1 MTFDKFSDTIFPVTK
16 KRSIKRSV
24 FENNGTNLINNYYRG
39 QKMTTNRTI
48 GLFLLATTFLSTPAG
63 AQDITEWT
71 GRIDNGYDESIDNI
85 KVEVDGEYS
94 LIYNRG
100 QIGNIESTFTNNNGV
115 ILNDGEI
122 GTVRSVF
129 KNNDE
134 SVINYGLIEQVAG
147 SVFENNRSGQNGGAI
162 ASTGGGYI
170 GKIVDSTFTGNT
182 VYELGPIKIDEK
194 ERYDVSR
201 GGALYLENPFIPQA
215 GSLKADD
222 LSVTHIVNSTFK
234 GNHAAAGGAIF
245 SSQWL
250 DIENSAFDGNYNQTQ
265 DEYDAGGAIAFWTEE
280 TQVAPTEV
288 LPEPEEPFYA
298 GEHNIS
304 NSRFEN
310 NRSSGFGG
318 AIAGMVNE
326 YTNQSYGINVK
337 GSTFINNSAKDGG
350 AIYMMS
356 GMSENNAN
364 ILANAISRSEI
375 LVLKATI
382 RYGDQE
388 KSVYLALD
396 GDKGGDPMTAAEFD
410 QYVKGGGKFAVV
422 DEIRAANDEEGY
434 QELVA
439 QFEELMTQ
447 ASGYILDGLN
457 NYRDSQISVPGMTS
471 KLTVVNSS
479 FINNKASGKGGAVYG
494 SDVRIV
500 ADSGESRFSGNTAGG
515 KSNAVY
521 VDGIIRLEKT
531 VNGYEQPAPSYDVS
545 VSAENPIKGQL
556 TLESVNRG
564 KIIFDDGIDGE
575 NYNIDVFGDG
585 TGYVKFNNAVENVN
599 RFAMNGG
606 AVVHLGL
613 NGRIYAQDF
622 VSGSSSAYART
633 GAQKPLLTV
642 DVMVDREN
650 NTVHSGAIH
659 VNGDVAG
666 ETNVLVNALNPDV
679 LDNKKDAVVPFLFAP
694 NDNEETSAVF
704 NVSRVIGSPYMWHA
718 GKNVAGTPESGN
730 VWYLSLTDTLN
741 PEFGK
746 TDPEVAPEVTAY
758 ISLPSAGLEQV
769 RGLRDTLEQKTAFC
783 KEGACAR
790 DAKADRQLWVD
801 SGYLSSTVD
810 KPAEFD
816 ADIWGVTAGGDL
828 QYDANNR
835 LGVFAAYRQGDYD
848 VSGKGSKY
856 RSTVGSELDIDSWLG
871 GLYYRFEQNDWY
883 AFATVYGGLQKADLK
898 TDDGI
903 VNTDSDGTLW
913 SIGAEGGRKY
923 GLSEALTLEP
933 SFGVFYTQSEFD
945 DIRDSAGKTASFDSL
960 KQLEIETAVK
970 LEYRLCQNDLTSVVY
985 IKPGLIQT
993 ITDGDEVLISGL
1005 GKTEAYHDQL
1015 LGRIELGARFGVTE
1029 SLSGYGWANYT
1040 FGSSYGAAAVGIGL
1054 NYAF

>member
-1 MTFDKFSDTIFPVTK
+1 MKEREKVRMLKPKTIF
-16 KRSIKRSV
+16 S
-24 FENNGTNLINNYYRG
+24 FA
-39 QKMTTNRTI
+39 
-48 GLFLLATTFLSTPAG
+48 LLAGTFLTFPSVAK
-63 AQDITEWT
+63 DITEWT
-71 GRIDNGYDESIDNI
+71 EEIENGRGETIDNI
-85 KVEVDGEYS
+85 KVDVDGEYS

-100 QIGNIESTFTNNNGV
+100 QIGNIESTFTNNYEV
-115 ILNDGEI
+115 IRNYGEI

-129 KNNDE
+129 KNNE
-134 SVINYGLIEQVAG
+134 NSLENYGLIEQVAG
-147 SVFENNRSGQNGGAI
+147 SVFENNINSYGGGAI

-182 VYELGPIKIDEK
+182 VYEQQPARIAMPEK
-194 ERYDVSR
+194 RDVGR

-250 DIENSAFDGNYNQTQ
+250 DIEGSVFDGNYNQTR
-265 DEYDAGGAIAFWTEE
+265 DEYGAGGAIAFRTEE
-280 TQVAPTEV
+280 QQGQPNNMDERPT
-288 LPEPEEPFYA
+288 PEEPFYA

-326 YTNQSYGINVK
+326 YTNQTYGINVK

-350 AIYMMS
+350 AVYMMS
-356 GMSENNAN
+356 GMSENDRRNVEDAVWN
-364 ILANAISRSEI
+364 MPEVNK
-375 LVLKATI
+375 VTI
-382 RYGDQE
+382 KYGDQE
-388 KSVYLALD
+388 KTLFYL
-396 GDKGGDPMTAAEFD
+396 KNNQEERYNIYNMTAAEFD
-410 QYVKGGGKFAVV
+410 QYVREGGKFYVHNIVATAV
-422 DEIRAANDEEGY
+422 DAQTYQDALDYYQGEIQPGY
-434 QELVA
+434 GISD
-439 QFEELMTQ
+439 FEQYKDALYQ
-447 ASGYILDGLN
+447 ADIKH
-457 NYRDSQISVPGMTS
+457 M
-471 KLTVVNSS
+471 LTPSLKVVNSS
-479 FINNKASGKGGAVYG
+479 FINNKASGKGGAIYG

-500 ADSGESRFSGNTAGG
+500 ADNGESRFSGNTAGG

-521 VDGIIRLEKT
+521 VAGLNHIILAQYYDEFDGNTIFEGI
-531 VNGYEQPAPSYDVS
+531 VIPANAPD
-545 VSAENPIKGQL
+545 GQL

-564 KIIFDDGIDGE
+564 RIVFDDGIDGE

-622 VSGSSSAYART
+622 VSGSSSVYART

>member
-1 MTFDKFSDTIFPVTK
+1 
-16 KRSIKRSV
+16 
-24 FENNGTNLINNYYRG
+24 
-39 QKMTTNRTI
+39 MTTNKTI

-71 GRIDNGYDESIDNI
+71 EEIENGRGETIDNI
-85 KVEVDGEYS
+85 KVDVDGEYS

-100 QIGNIESTFTNNNGV
+100 QIGNIESTFTNNYEV
-115 ILNDGEI
+115 IRNYGEI

-129 KNNDE
+129 KNNE
-134 SVINYGLIEQVAG
+134 NSLENYGLIEQVAG
-147 SVFENNRSGQNGGAI
+147 SVFENNINNYGGGAI

-182 VYELGPIKIDEK
+182 VYEQQPARIAMPEK
-194 ERYDVSR
+194 RDVGR

-234 GNHAAAGGAIF
+234 DNHAAAGGAIF

-250 DIENSAFDGNYNQTQ
+250 DIENSVFDGNYNQTR
-265 DEYDAGGAIAFWTEE
+265 DEYGAGGAIAFRTEE
-280 TQVAPTEV
+280 QQGQPNNMDERPT
-288 LPEPEEPFYA
+288 PEEPFYA

-326 YTNQSYGINVK
+326 YTNQTYGINVK

-356 GMSENNAN
+356 GMSENDRWNVEDAVWN
-364 ILANAISRSEI
+364 MPEVNK
-375 LVLKATI
+375 VTI
-382 RYGDQE
+382 KYGDQE
-388 KSVYLALD
+388 KTFFYL
-396 GDKGGDPMTAAEFD
+396 KNNQEERYNIYNMTAAEFD
-410 QYVKGGGKFAVV
+410 QYVREGGKFYVHNIVATAV
-422 DEIRAANDEEGY
+422 DAQTYQDALDYYQGEIQPGY
-434 QELVA
+434 GISD
-439 QFEELMTQ
+439 FEQYKDALYQ
-447 ASGYILDGLN
+447 ADIEHMLAPSL
-457 NYRDSQISVPGMTS
+457 
-471 KLTVVNSS
+471 KVVNSS
-479 FINNKASGKGGAVYG
+479 FINNKASGKGGAIYG

-500 ADSGESRFSGNTAGG
+500 ADNGESRFSGNTAGG

-521 VDGIIRLEKT
+521 VAGLNNIILDQYYDEFDGNTIFEGI
-531 VNGYEQPAPSYDVS
+531 VIPANAPD
-545 VSAENPIKGQL
+545 GQL

-564 KIIFDDGIDGE
+564 RIVFDDGIDGE

-622 VSGSSSAYART
+622 VSGSSSVYART

-903 VNTDSDGTLW
+903 VNTDSNGTLW

>member
-1 MTFDKFSDTIFPVTK
+1 
-16 KRSIKRSV
+16 
-24 FENNGTNLINNYYRG
+24 
-39 QKMTTNRTI
+39 MTTNKTI

-71 GRIDNGYDESIDNI
+71 EEIENGRGETIDNI
-85 KVEVDGEYS
+85 KVDVDGEYS

-100 QIGNIESTFTNNNGV
+100 QIGNIESTFTNNYEV
-115 ILNDGEI
+115 IRNYGEI

-129 KNNDE
+129 KNNE
-134 SVINYGLIEQVAG
+134 NSLENYGLIEQVAG
-147 SVFENNRSGQNGGAI
+147 SVFENNINSYGGGAI

-182 VYELGPIKIDEK
+182 VYEQQPARIAMPEK
-194 ERYDVSR
+194 RDVGR

-250 DIENSAFDGNYNQTQ
+250 DIEGSVFDGNYNQTR
-265 DEYDAGGAIAFWTEE
+265 DEYGAGGAIAFRTEE
-280 TQVAPTEV
+280 QQGQPANMDERPT
-288 LPEPEEPFYA
+288 PEEPFYA

-326 YTNQSYGINVK
+326 YTNQTYGINVK

-350 AIYMMS
+350 AVYMMS
-356 GMSENNAN
+356 GMSENDRRNVEDAVWN
-364 ILANAISRSEI
+364 MPEVNK
-375 LVLKATI
+375 VTI
-382 RYGDQE
+382 KYGDQE
-388 KSVYLALD
+388 KTLFYLKDRRDARYNIYN
-396 GDKGGDPMTAAEFD
+396 MTAAEFD
-410 QYVKGGGKFAVV
+410 QYVREGGKFYVHNIVATAV
-422 DEIRAANDEEGY
+422 DAQTYQDAQDYYQGEILPGY
-434 QELVA
+434 GISD
-439 QFEELMTQ
+439 FEQYKDALYQ
-447 ASGYILDGLN
+447 ADIEHMLAPSL
-457 NYRDSQISVPGMTS
+457 
-471 KLTVVNSS
+471 KVVNSS

-500 ADSGESRFSGNTAGG
+500 ADNGESRFSGNTAGG

-521 VDGIIRLEKT
+521 VAGLNNIILDQYYDEFDGNTIFEGIVIPTNAL
-531 VNGYEQPAPSYDVS
+531 A
-545 VSAENPIKGQL
+545 GQL

-564 KIIFDDGIDGE
+564 RIVFDDGIDGE

-622 VSGSSSAYART
+622 VSGSSSVYARA

>member
-1 MTFDKFSDTIFPVTK
+1 MKEREKVRMLKPKTIF
-16 KRSIKRSV
+16 S
-24 FENNGTNLINNYYRG
+24 FA
-39 QKMTTNRTI
+39 
-48 GLFLLATTFLSTPAG
+48 LLAGTFLTFPSA
-63 AQDITEWT
+63 AKDITEWT
-71 GRIDNGYDESIDNI
+71 EEIENGRGEAIDNI
-85 KVEVDGEYS
+85 KINVDGEYS

-100 QIGNIESTFTNNNGV
+100 QIGNIESTFTNNDGV
-115 ILNDGEI
+115 IGNYGEI

-129 KNNDE
+129 KNNE
-134 SVINYGLIEQVAG
+134 GSVQNYGLIEQVAG
-147 SVFENNRSGQNGGAI
+147 SVFENNINSYGGGAI

-182 VYELGPIKIDEK
+182 VYEQQPVRIAMPEK
-194 ERYDVSR
+194 RDVGR

-215 GSLKADD
+215 GSFKADD

-234 GNHAAAGGAIF
+234 DNHAAAGGAIF

-250 DIENSAFDGNYNQTQ
+250 DIEGSVFDGNYNQTR
-265 DEYDAGGAIAFWTEE
+265 DEYGAGGAIAFWTEE

-326 YTNQSYGINVK
+326 YTNQTYGINVK

-356 GMSENNAN
+356 GMSENDRWNVEDAVWN
-364 ILANAISRSEI
+364 MPEVNK
-375 LVLKATI
+375 VTI
-382 RYGDQE
+382 KYGDQE
-388 KSVYLALD
+388 KTLFYL
-396 GDKGGDPMTAAEFD
+396 KNNQEERYNIYNMTAAEFD
-410 QYVKGGGKFAVV
+410 QYVKDGGKFYVHNIVATAV
-422 DEIRAANDEEGY
+422 DAKTYQDALDYYQGEIQPGY
-434 QELVA
+434 GISD
-439 QFEELMTQ
+439 FEQYKDALYQ
-447 ASGYILDGLN
+447 ADIEHMLAPSL
-457 NYRDSQISVPGMTS
+457 
-471 KLTVVNSS
+471 KVVNSS
-479 FINNKASGKGGAVYG
+479 FINNKASGKGGAIYG

-500 ADSGESRFSGNTAGG
+500 ADNGESRFSGNTAGG

-521 VDGIIRLEKT
+521 VAGLNNIILDQYYDEFDGNTIFEGI
-531 VNGYEQPAPSYDVS
+531 VIPANAPD
-545 VSAENPIKGQL
+545 GQL

-564 KIIFDDGIDGE
+564 RIVFDDGIDGE

-622 VSGSSSAYART
+622 VSGSSSVYART

>member
-1 MTFDKFSDTIFPVTK
+1 MKEREKVRMLKPKTIF
-16 KRSIKRSV
+16 S
-24 FENNGTNLINNYYRG
+24 FA
-39 QKMTTNRTI
+39 
-48 GLFLLATTFLSTPAG
+48 LLAGTFLTFPSA
-63 AQDITEWT
+63 AKDITEWT
-71 GRIDNGYDESIDNI
+71 EEIENGRGEAIDNI
-85 KVEVDGEYS
+85 KINVDGEYS

-100 QIGNIESTFTNNNGV
+100 QIGNIESTFTNNYEV
-115 ILNDGEI
+115 IRNYGEI

-129 KNNDE
+129 KNNE
-134 SVINYGLIEQVAG
+134 NSLENYGLIEQVAG
-147 SVFENNRSGQNGGAI
+147 SVFENNINSYGGGAI

-182 VYELGPIKIDEK
+182 VYEQQPVRIAMPEK
-194 ERYDVSR
+194 RDVGR

-215 GSLKADD
+215 GSFKADD

-234 GNHAAAGGAIF
+234 DNHAAAGGAIF

-250 DIENSAFDGNYNQTQ
+250 DIEGSVFDGNYNQTR
-265 DEYDAGGAIAFWTEE
+265 DEYGAGGAIAFWTEE

-326 YTNQSYGINVK
+326 YTNQTYGINVK

-356 GMSENNAN
+356 GMSENDRWNVEDAVWN
-364 ILANAISRSEI
+364 MPEVNK
-375 LVLKATI
+375 VTI
-382 RYGDQE
+382 KYGDQE
-388 KSVYLALD
+388 KTFFYL
-396 GDKGGDPMTAAEFD
+396 KNNQEERYNVNNMTAAEFD
-410 QYVKGGGKFAVV
+410 QYVKDGGKFYVHNIVATAV
-422 DEIRAANDEEGY
+422 DAKTYQDALDYYQGEIQPGY
-434 QELVA
+434 GISD
-439 QFEELMTQ
+439 FEQYKDALYQ
-447 ASGYILDGLN
+447 ADIEHMLAPSL
-457 NYRDSQISVPGMTS
+457 
-471 KLTVVNSS
+471 KVVNSS
-479 FINNKASGKGGAVYG
+479 FINNKASGKGGAIYG

-500 ADSGESRFSGNTAGG
+500 ADNGESRFSGNTAGG

-521 VDGIIRLEKT
+521 VAGLNNIILDQYYDEFDGNTIFEGI
-531 VNGYEQPAPSYDVS
+531 VIPANAPD
-545 VSAENPIKGQL
+545 GQL

-564 KIIFDDGIDGE
+564 RIVFDDGIDGE

-622 VSGSSSAYART
+622 VSGSSSVYART

>member
-1 MTFDKFSDTIFPVTK
+1 MLKSKTIF
-16 KRSIKRSV
+16 S
-24 FENNGTNLINNYYRG
+24 FA
-39 QKMTTNRTI
+39 
-48 GLFLLATTFLSTPAG
+48 LLAGTFLTFPSA
-63 AQDITEWT
+63 AKDITEWT
-71 GRIDNGYDESIDNI
+71 EEIENGRGETIDNI
-85 KVEVDGEYS
+85 KINVDGEYS
-94 LIYNRG
+94 LIFNEG
-100 QIGNIESTFTNNNGV
+100 TIGNIESTFTNNNGV
-115 ILNDGEI
+115 IGNYGEI

-129 KNNDE
+129 KNNED
-134 SVINYGLIEQVAG
+134 SFINYGLTEQVAG
-147 SVFENNRSGQNGGAI
+147 SVFENNVNNYAGGAI
-162 ASTGGGYI
+162 ASAEGGYI
-170 GKIVDSTFTGNT
+170 GKIIDSTFTGNT
-182 VYELGPIKIDEK
+182 IYEDQPKTAQQEK
-194 ERYDVSR
+194 YDTGR
-201 GGALYLENPFIPQA
+201 GGALYLEQTENH
-215 GSLKADD
+215 ADVPGYYD
-222 LSVTHIVNSTFK
+222 EMGGGIDVPGPDVSVTHIVNSTFK

-250 DIENSAFDGNYNQTQ
+250 DIEGSVFDGNYNQTR
-265 DEYDAGGAIAFWTEE
+265 DEYGAGGAIAFRTEE
-280 TQVAPTEV
+280 QQGQPNNMDERPT
-288 LPEPEEPFYA
+288 PEEPFYA

-326 YTNQSYGINVK
+326 YTNQTYGINVK

-350 AIYMMS
+350 AVYMMS
-356 GMSENNAN
+356 GMSENDRRNVEDAVWN
-364 ILANAISRSEI
+364 MPEVNK
-375 LVLKATI
+375 VTI
-382 RYGDQE
+382 KYGDQE
-388 KSVYLALD
+388 KTLFYL
-396 GDKGGDPMTAAEFD
+396 KNNQEERYNIYNMTAAEFD
-410 QYVKGGGKFAVV
+410 QYVREGGKFYVHNIVATAV
-422 DEIRAANDEEGY
+422 DAKTYQDALDYYQGEIQPGY
-434 QELVA
+434 GISD
-439 QFEELMTQ
+439 FEQYKDALYQ
-447 ASGYILDGLN
+447 ADIKH
-457 NYRDSQISVPGMTS
+457 M
-471 KLTVVNSS
+471 LTPSLKVVNSS
-479 FINNKASGKGGAVYG
+479 FINNKASGKGGAIYG

-500 ADSGESRFSGNTAGG
+500 ADNGESRFSGNTAGG

-521 VDGIIRLEKT
+521 VAGLNNIILDQYYDEFDGNTIFEGI
-531 VNGYEQPAPSYDVS
+531 VIPANAPD
-545 VSAENPIKGQL
+545 GQL

-564 KIIFDDGIDGE
+564 RIVFDDGIDGE

-622 VSGSSSAYART
+622 VSGSSSAYARA

-783 KEGACAR
+783 KEGACVR

-970 LEYRLCQNDLTSVVY
+970 LEYHLCQNDLTSVVY

>member
-1 MTFDKFSDTIFPVTK
+1 MKEREKVRMLKPKTIF
-16 KRSIKRSV
+16 S
-24 FENNGTNLINNYYRG
+24 FA
-39 QKMTTNRTI
+39 
-48 GLFLLATTFLSTPAG
+48 LLAGTFLTFPSVAK
-63 AQDITEWT
+63 DITEWT
-71 GRIDNGYDESIDNI
+71 EEIENGRGETIDNI
-85 KVEVDGEYS
+85 KVDVDGEYS

-100 QIGNIESTFTNNNGV
+100 QIGNIESTFTNNYEV
-115 ILNDGEI
+115 IRNYGEI

-129 KNNDE
+129 KNNE
-134 SVINYGLIEQVAG
+134 NSLENYGLIEQVAG
-147 SVFENNRSGQNGGAI
+147 SVFENNINSYGGGAI

-182 VYELGPIKIDEK
+182 VYEQQPARIAMPEK
-194 ERYDVSR
+194 RDVGR

-250 DIENSAFDGNYNQTQ
+250 DIEGSVFDGNYNQTR
-265 DEYDAGGAIAFWTEE
+265 DEYGAGGAIAFRTEE
-280 TQVAPTEV
+280 QQGQPNNMDERPT
-288 LPEPEEPFYA
+288 PEEPFYA

-326 YTNQSYGINVK
+326 YTNQTYGINVK

-350 AIYMMS
+350 AVYMMS
-356 GMSENNAN
+356 GMSENDRRNVEDAVWN
-364 ILANAISRSEI
+364 MPEVNK
-375 LVLKATI
+375 VTI
-382 RYGDQE
+382 KYGDQE
-388 KSVYLALD
+388 KTLFYL
-396 GDKGGDPMTAAEFD
+396 KNNQEERYNIYNMTAAEFD
-410 QYVKGGGKFAVV
+410 QYVREGGKFYVHNIVATAV
-422 DEIRAANDEEGY
+422 DAQTYQDALDYYQGEIQPGY
-434 QELVA
+434 GISD
-439 QFEELMTQ
+439 FEQYKDALYQ
-447 ASGYILDGLN
+447 ADIKH
-457 NYRDSQISVPGMTS
+457 M
-471 KLTVVNSS
+471 LTPSLKVVNSS
-479 FINNKASGKGGAVYG
+479 FINNKASGKGGAIYG

-500 ADSGESRFSGNTAGG
+500 ADNGESRFSGNTAGG

-521 VDGIIRLEKT
+521 VAGLNNIILDQYYDEFDGNTIFEGI
-531 VNGYEQPAPSYDVS
+531 VIPANAPD
-545 VSAENPIKGQL
+545 GQL

-564 KIIFDDGIDGE
+564 RIVFDDGIDGE

-622 VSGSSSAYART
+622 VSGSSSVYART

>member
-1 MTFDKFSDTIFPVTK
+1 MKEREKVRMLKPKTIF
-16 KRSIKRSV
+16 S
-24 FENNGTNLINNYYRG
+24 FA
-39 QKMTTNRTI
+39 
-48 GLFLLATTFLSTPAG
+48 LLAGTFLTFPSVAK
-63 AQDITEWT
+63 DITEWT
-71 GRIDNGYDESIDNI
+71 EGIENGRGETIDNI
-85 KVEVDGEYS
+85 KINVDGEYS

-100 QIGNIESTFTNNNGV
+100 QIGNIESTFTNNYEV
-115 ILNDGEI
+115 IRNYGEI

-129 KNNDE
+129 KNNE
-134 SVINYGLIEQVAG
+134 GSVQNYGLIEQVAG
-147 SVFENNRSGQNGGAI
+147 SVFENNINSYGGGAI

-182 VYELGPIKIDEK
+182 VYEQQPARIAMPEK
-194 ERYDVSR
+194 RDVGR

-250 DIENSAFDGNYNQTQ
+250 DIENSVFDDNYNQTQ
-265 DEYDAGGAIAFWTEE
+265 DEYGAGGAIAFRTEE

-326 YTNQSYGINVK
+326 YTNQTYGINVK

-356 GMSENNAN
+356 GMSENDRWNVEDAVWN
-364 ILANAISRSEI
+364 MPEVNK
-375 LVLKATI
+375 VTI
-382 RYGDQE
+382 KYGDQE
-388 KSVYLALD
+388 KTLFYLKDRRDARYNIYN
-396 GDKGGDPMTAAEFD
+396 MTAAEFD
-410 QYVKGGGKFAVV
+410 QYVREGGKFYVHNIVATAV
-422 DEIRAANDEEGY
+422 DAQTYQDALDYYQGEIQPGY
-434 QELVA
+434 GISD
-439 QFEELMTQ
+439 FEQYKDALYQ
-447 ASGYILDGLN
+447 ADIEHMLAPSL
-457 NYRDSQISVPGMTS
+457 
-471 KLTVVNSS
+471 KVVNSS
-479 FINNKASGKGGAVYG
+479 FINNKASGKGGAIYG

-500 ADSGESRFSGNTAGG
+500 ADNGESRFSGNTAGG

-521 VDGIIRLEKT
+521 VAGLNNIILDQYYDEFDGNTIFEGI
-531 VNGYEQPAPSYDVS
+531 VIPANAPD
-545 VSAENPIKGQL
+545 GQL

-564 KIIFDDGIDGE
+564 RIVFDDGIDGE

-783 KEGACAR
+783 KEGACVR

-913 SIGAEGGRKY
+913 SVGAEGGRKY

-993 ITDGDEVLISGL
+993 ITGGDEVLISGL

>member
-1 MTFDKFSDTIFPVTK
+1 MKEREKVRMLKPKTIF
-16 KRSIKRSV
+16 S
-24 FENNGTNLINNYYRG
+24 FA
-39 QKMTTNRTI
+39 
-48 GLFLLATTFLSTPAG
+48 LLAGTFLTFPSVAK
-63 AQDITEWT
+63 DITEWT
-71 GRIDNGYDESIDNI
+71 EGIENGRGETIDNI
-85 KVEVDGEYS
+85 KINVDGEYS

-100 QIGNIESTFTNNNGV
+100 QIGNIESTFTNNYEV
-115 ILNDGEI
+115 IRNYGEI

-129 KNNDE
+129 KNNE
-134 SVINYGLIEQVAG
+134 GSVQNYGLIEQVAG
-147 SVFENNRSGQNGGAI
+147 SVFENNINSYGGGAI

-182 VYELGPIKIDEK
+182 VYELGSMEIDEQ
-194 ERYDVSR
+194 ERYDVGQ
-201 GGALYLENPFIPQA
+201 GGALYLKQAENH
-215 GSLKADD
+215 ADMPRYYD
-222 LSVTHIVNSTFK
+222 EMGGGIDVPGLDVSVTHIVNSTFK
-234 GNHAAAGGAIF
+234 DNHAAAGGAIF

-250 DIENSAFDGNYNQTQ
+250 DIENSVFDDNYNQTR
-265 DEYDAGGAIAFWTEE
+265 DEYGAGGAIAFWTEE

-326 YTNQSYGINVK
+326 YTNQTYGINVK

-350 AIYMMS
+350 AIYLQSALSRNNMEVF
-356 GMSENNAN
+356 ENAF
-364 ILANAISRSEI
+364 LDSRV
-375 LVLKATI
+375 LVAKATI

-410 QYVKGGGKFAVV
+410 QYVREGGKFAVV
-422 DEIRAANDEEGY
+422 DGIAAANDEEGY

-457 NYRDSQISVPGMTS
+457 NYRDSQISVPGMMS

-494 SDVRIV
+494 NDVRIV
-500 ADSGESRFSGNTAGG
+500 ADNGESRFSGNTAGG

-531 VNGYEQPAPSYDVS
+531 GGMYEQPAPSYDVS

-564 KIIFDDGIDGE
+564 RIVFDDGIDGE

-622 VSGSSSAYART
+622 VSGSSSVYART

>member
-1 MTFDKFSDTIFPVTK
+1 MKEREKVRMLKPKTIF
-16 KRSIKRSV
+16 S
-24 FENNGTNLINNYYRG
+24 FA
-39 QKMTTNRTI
+39 
-48 GLFLLATTFLSTPAG
+48 LLAGTFLTFPSVAK
-63 AQDITEWT
+63 DITEWT
-71 GRIDNGYDESIDNI
+71 EEIENGRGETIDNI
-85 KVEVDGEYS
+85 KVDVDGEYS

-100 QIGNIESTFTNNNGV
+100 QIGNIESTFTNNYEV
-115 ILNDGEI
+115 IRNYGEI

-129 KNNDE
+129 KNNE
-134 SVINYGLIEQVAG
+134 GSVQNYGLIEQVAG
-147 SVFENNRSGQNGGAI
+147 SVFENNVNNYGGGAI

-182 VYELGPIKIDEK
+182 VYEQQPARIAMPEK
-194 ERYDVSR
+194 RDVGR

-234 GNHAAAGGAIF
+234 DNHAAAGGAIF

-250 DIENSAFDGNYNQTQ
+250 DIEGSVFDGNYNQTR
-265 DEYDAGGAIAFWTEE
+265 DEYGAGGAIAFWTEE

-326 YTNQSYGINVK
+326 YTNQTYGINVK

-350 AIYMMS
+350 AVYMMS
-356 GMSENNAN
+356 GMSENDRRNVEDAVWN
-364 ILANAISRSEI
+364 MPEVNK
-375 LVLKATI
+375 VTI
-382 RYGDQE
+382 KYGDQE
-388 KSVYLALD
+388 KTLFYLKDRRDARYNIYN
-396 GDKGGDPMTAAEFD
+396 MTAAEFD
-410 QYVKGGGKFAVV
+410 QYVREGGKFYVHNIVATAV
-422 DEIRAANDEEGY
+422 DAKTYQDAQDYYQGEILPGY
-434 QELVA
+434 GISD
-439 QFEELMTQ
+439 FEQYKDALYQ
-447 ASGYILDGLN
+447 ADIKH
-457 NYRDSQISVPGMTS
+457 M
-471 KLTVVNSS
+471 LTPSLKVVNSS
-479 FINNKASGKGGAVYG
+479 FINNKASGKGGAIYG

-500 ADSGESRFSGNTAGG
+500 ADNGESRFSGNTAGG

-521 VDGIIRLEKT
+521 VAGLNNIILDQYYDEFDGNTIFEGIVIPTNAL
-531 VNGYEQPAPSYDVS
+531 A
-545 VSAENPIKGQL
+545 GQL

-564 KIIFDDGIDGE
+564 RIVFDDGIDGE

-622 VSGSSSAYART
+622 VSGSSSVYART
-633 GAQKPLLTV
+633 GAQKPVLTV

-704 NVSRVIGSPYMWHA
+704 NVSRVIGSPYMWHT

-903 VNTDSDGTLW
+903 VNTDSNGTLW

>member
-1 MTFDKFSDTIFPVTK
+1 
-16 KRSIKRSV
+16 
-24 FENNGTNLINNYYRG
+24 
-39 QKMTTNRTI
+39 MTTNKTI

-71 GRIDNGYDESIDNI
+71 EEIENGRGETIDNI
-85 KVEVDGEYS
+85 KVDVDGEYS

-100 QIGNIESTFTNNNGV
+100 QIGNIESTFTNNYEV
-115 ILNDGEI
+115 IRNYGEI

-129 KNNDE
+129 KNNE
-134 SVINYGLIEQVAG
+134 NSLENYGLIEQVAG
-147 SVFENNRSGQNGGAI
+147 SIFENNVNNYGGGAI

-182 VYELGPIKIDEK
+182 VYEQQPVRIAMPEK
-194 ERYDVSR
+194 RDVGR

-250 DIENSAFDGNYNQTQ
+250 DIEGSVFDGNYNQTR
-265 DEYDAGGAIAFWTEE
+265 DEYGAGGAIAFRTEE
-280 TQVAPTEV
+280 QQGQPNNMDERPT
-288 LPEPEEPFYA
+288 PEEPFYA

-326 YTNQSYGINVK
+326 YTNQTYGINVK

-350 AIYMMS
+350 AVYMMS
-356 GMSENNAN
+356 GMSENDRRNVEDAVWN
-364 ILANAISRSEI
+364 MPEVNK
-375 LVLKATI
+375 VTI
-382 RYGDQE
+382 KYGDQE
-388 KSVYLALD
+388 KTLFYL
-396 GDKGGDPMTAAEFD
+396 KNNQEERYNIYNMTAAEFD
-410 QYVKGGGKFAVV
+410 QYVREGGKFYVHNIVATAV
-422 DEIRAANDEEGY
+422 DAQTYQDALDYYQGEIQPGY
-434 QELVA
+434 GISD
-439 QFEELMTQ
+439 FEQYKDALYQ
-447 ASGYILDGLN
+447 ADIKH
-457 NYRDSQISVPGMTS
+457 M
-471 KLTVVNSS
+471 LTPSLKVVNSS
-479 FINNKASGKGGAVYG
+479 FINNKASGKGGAIYG

-500 ADSGESRFSGNTAGG
+500 ADNGESRFSGNTAGG

-521 VDGIIRLEKT
+521 VAGLNNIILDQYYDEFDGNTIFEGI
-531 VNGYEQPAPSYDVS
+531 VIPANAPD
-545 VSAENPIKGQL
+545 GQL

-564 KIIFDDGIDGE
+564 RIVFDDGIDGE

-622 VSGSSSAYART
+622 VSGSSSVYART

-903 VNTDSDGTLW
+903 VNTDSNGTLW

>member
-1 MTFDKFSDTIFPVTK
+1 
-16 KRSIKRSV
+16 
-24 FENNGTNLINNYYRG
+24 
-39 QKMTTNRTI
+39 MTTNKTI

-71 GRIDNGYDESIDNI
+71 EEIENGRGETIDNI
-85 KVEVDGEYS
+85 KVDVDGEYS

-100 QIGNIESTFTNNNGV
+100 QIGNIESTFTNNYEV
-115 ILNDGEI
+115 IRNYGEI

-129 KNNDE
+129 KNNE
-134 SVINYGLIEQVAG
+134 NSLENYGLIEQVAG
-147 SVFENNRSGQNGGAI
+147 SVFENNINSYGGGAI

-182 VYELGPIKIDEK
+182 VYEQQPARIAMPEK
-194 ERYDVSR
+194 RDVGR

-250 DIENSAFDGNYNQTQ
+250 DIEGSVFDGNYNQTR
-265 DEYDAGGAIAFWTEE
+265 DEYGAGGAIAFRTEE
-280 TQVAPTEV
+280 QQGQPNNMDERPT
-288 LPEPEEPFYA
+288 PEEPFYA

-326 YTNQSYGINVK
+326 YTNQTYGINVK

-350 AIYMMS
+350 AVYMMS
-356 GMSENNAN
+356 GMSENDRRNVEDAVWN
-364 ILANAISRSEI
+364 MPEVNK
-375 LVLKATI
+375 VTI
-382 RYGDQE
+382 KYGDQE
-388 KSVYLALD
+388 KTLFYL
-396 GDKGGDPMTAAEFD
+396 KNNQEERYNIYNMTAAEFD
-410 QYVKGGGKFAVV
+410 QYVREGGKFYVHNIVATAV
-422 DEIRAANDEEGY
+422 DAKTYQDALDYYQGEIQPGY
-434 QELVA
+434 GISD
-439 QFEELMTQ
+439 FEQYKDALYQ
-447 ASGYILDGLN
+447 ADIKH
-457 NYRDSQISVPGMTS
+457 M
-471 KLTVVNSS
+471 LTPSLKVVNSS
-479 FINNKASGKGGAVYG
+479 FINNKASGKGGAIYG

-500 ADSGESRFSGNTAGG
+500 ADNGESRFSGNTAGG

-521 VDGIIRLEKT
+521 VAGLNNIILDQYYDEFDGNTIFEGI
-531 VNGYEQPAPSYDVS
+531 VIPANAPD
-545 VSAENPIKGQL
+545 GQL

-564 KIIFDDGIDGE
+564 RIVFDDGIDGE

-622 VSGSSSAYART
+622 VSGSSSAYARA

-783 KEGACAR
+783 KEGACVR

>member
-1 MTFDKFSDTIFPVTK
+1 MKEREKVRMLKPKTIF
-16 KRSIKRSV
+16 S
-24 FENNGTNLINNYYRG
+24 FA
-39 QKMTTNRTI
+39 
-48 GLFLLATTFLSTPAG
+48 LLAGTFLTFPSVAK
-63 AQDITEWT
+63 DITEWT
-71 GRIDNGYDESIDNI
+71 EEIENGHGETIDNI
-85 KVEVDGEYS
+85 KVDVDGEYS

-100 QIGNIESTFTNNNGV
+100 QIGNIESTFTNNYEV
-115 ILNDGEI
+115 IRNYGEI

-129 KNNDE
+129 KNNE
-134 SVINYGLIEQVAG
+134 NSLENYGLIEQVAG
-147 SVFENNRSGQNGGAI
+147 SVFENNINSYGGGAI

-182 VYELGPIKIDEK
+182 VYEQQPARIAMPEK
-194 ERYDVSR
+194 RDVGR

-215 GSLKADD
+215 ESLKADD

-250 DIENSAFDGNYNQTQ
+250 DIENSVFDGNYNQTR
-265 DEYDAGGAIAFWTEE
+265 DEYGAGGAIAFWTEE

-326 YTNQSYGINVK
+326 YTNQTYGINVK

-350 AIYMMS
+350 AVYMMS
-356 GMSENNAN
+356 GMSENDRRNVEDAVWN
-364 ILANAISRSEI
+364 MPEVNK
-375 LVLKATI
+375 VTI
-382 RYGDQE
+382 KYGDQE
-388 KSVYLALD
+388 KTLFYLKDRRDARYNIYN
-396 GDKGGDPMTAAEFD
+396 MTAAEFD
-410 QYVKGGGKFAVV
+410 QYVREGGKFYVHNIVATAV
-422 DEIRAANDEEGY
+422 DAKTYQDAQDYYQGEILPGY
-434 QELVA
+434 GISD
-439 QFEELMTQ
+439 FEQYKDALYQ
-447 ASGYILDGLN
+447 ADIEHMLAPSL
-457 NYRDSQISVPGMTS
+457 
-471 KLTVVNSS
+471 KVVNSS
-479 FINNKASGKGGAVYG
+479 FINNKASGKGGAIYG

-500 ADSGESRFSGNTAGG
+500 ADNGESRFSGNTAGG

-521 VDGIIRLEKT
+521 VAGLNNIILDQYYDEFDGNTIFEGIVIPTNAL
-531 VNGYEQPAPSYDVS
+531 A
-545 VSAENPIKGQL
+545 GQL

-564 KIIFDDGIDGE
+564 RIVFDDGIDGE

-622 VSGSSSAYART
+622 VSGSSSVYARA

-704 NVSRVIGSPYMWHA
+704 NVSRVIGSPYMWHT

>member
-1 MTFDKFSDTIFPVTK
+1 MKEREKVRMLKPKTIF
-16 KRSIKRSV
+16 S
-24 FENNGTNLINNYYRG
+24 FA
-39 QKMTTNRTI
+39 
-48 GLFLLATTFLSTPAG
+48 LLAGTFLTFPSVAK
-63 AQDITEWT
+63 DITEWT
-71 GRIDNGYDESIDNI
+71 EEIENGRGETIDNI
-85 KVEVDGEYS
+85 KVDVDGEYS

-100 QIGNIESTFTNNNGV
+100 QIGNIESTFTNNYEV
-115 ILNDGEI
+115 IRNYGEI

-129 KNNDE
+129 KNNE
-134 SVINYGLIEQVAG
+134 GSVQNYGLIEQVAG
-147 SVFENNRSGQNGGAI
+147 SVFENNVNNYGGGAI

-182 VYELGPIKIDEK
+182 VYEQQPVRIAMPEK
-194 ERYDVSR
+194 RDVGR

-215 GSLKADD
+215 ESLKADD

-234 GNHAAAGGAIF
+234 DNHAAAGGAIF

-250 DIENSAFDGNYNQTQ
+250 DIEGSVFDGNYNQTR
-265 DEYDAGGAIAFWTEE
+265 DEYGAGGAIAFRTEE
-280 TQVAPTEV
+280 QQGQPNNMDERPT
-288 LPEPEEPFYA
+288 PEEPFYA

-326 YTNQSYGINVK
+326 YTNQTYGINVK

-350 AIYMMS
+350 AVYMMS
-356 GMSENNAN
+356 GMSENDRRNVEDAVWN
-364 ILANAISRSEI
+364 MPEVNK
-375 LVLKATI
+375 VTI
-382 RYGDQE
+382 KYGDQE
-388 KSVYLALD
+388 KTLFYLKDRRDARYNIYN
-396 GDKGGDPMTAAEFD
+396 MTAAEFD
-410 QYVKGGGKFAVV
+410 QYVREGGKFYVHNIVATAV
-422 DEIRAANDEEGY
+422 DAKTYQDAQDYYQGEILPGY
-434 QELVA
+434 GISD
-439 QFEELMTQ
+439 FEQYKDALYQ
-447 ASGYILDGLN
+447 ADIKH
-457 NYRDSQISVPGMTS
+457 M
-471 KLTVVNSS
+471 LTPSLKVVNSS
-479 FINNKASGKGGAVYG
+479 FINNKASGKGGAIYG

-500 ADSGESRFSGNTAGG
+500 ADNGESRFSGNTAGG

-521 VDGIIRLEKT
+521 VAGLNNIILDQYYDEFDGNTIFEGI
-531 VNGYEQPAPSYDVS
+531 VIPANAPD
-545 VSAENPIKGQL
+545 GQL

-564 KIIFDDGIDGE
+564 RIVFDDGIDGE

-622 VSGSSSAYART
+622 VSGSSSVYART

-783 KEGACAR
+783 KEGACVR

-856 RSTVGSELDIDSWLG
+856 RSTVGSELDINSWLG

-903 VNTDSDGTLW
+903 VNTDSNGTLW

>member
-1 MTFDKFSDTIFPVTK
+1 MRITEKFV
-16 KRSIKRSV
+16 
-24 FENNGTNLINNYYRG
+24 NNYYRG
-39 QKMTTNRTI
+39 QKMTTNKTI

-71 GRIDNGYDESIDNI
+71 EEIENGHGETIDNI
-85 KVEVDGEYS
+85 KVDVDGEYS

-100 QIGNIESTFTNNNGV
+100 QIGNIESTFTNNYEV
-115 ILNDGEI
+115 IRNYGEI

-129 KNNDE
+129 KNNE
-134 SVINYGLIEQVAG
+134 NSLENYGLIEQVAG
-147 SVFENNRSGQNGGAI
+147 SVFENNINSYGGGAI

-182 VYELGPIKIDEK
+182 VYEQQPARIAMPEK
-194 ERYDVSR
+194 RDVGR

-215 GSLKADD
+215 ESLKADD

-234 GNHAAAGGAIF
+234 DNHAAAGGAIF

-250 DIENSAFDGNYNQTQ
+250 DIEGSVFDGNYNQTR
-265 DEYDAGGAIAFWTEE
+265 DEYGAGGAIAFRTEE
-280 TQVAPTEV
+280 QQGQPNNMDERPT
-288 LPEPEEPFYA
+288 PEEPFYA

-326 YTNQSYGINVK
+326 YTNQTYGINVK

-356 GMSENNAN
+356 GMSENDRRNVEDAVWN
-364 ILANAISRSEI
+364 MPEVNK
-375 LVLKATI
+375 VTI
-382 RYGDQE
+382 KYGDQE
-388 KSVYLALD
+388 KTLFYLKDRRDARYNIYN
-396 GDKGGDPMTAAEFD
+396 MTAAEFD
-410 QYVKGGGKFAVV
+410 QYVREGGKFYVHNIVATAV
-422 DEIRAANDEEGY
+422 DAKTYQDAQDYYQGEILPGY
-434 QELVA
+434 GISD
-439 QFEELMTQ
+439 FEQYKDALYQ
-447 ASGYILDGLN
+447 ADIEHMLAPSL
-457 NYRDSQISVPGMTS
+457 
-471 KLTVVNSS
+471 KVVNSS
-479 FINNKASGKGGAVYG
+479 FINNKASGKGGAIYG

-500 ADSGESRFSGNTAGG
+500 ADNGESRFSGNTAGG

-521 VDGIIRLEKT
+521 VAGLNNIILDQYYDEFDGNTIFEGIVIPTNAL
-531 VNGYEQPAPSYDVS
+531 A
-545 VSAENPIKGQL
+545 GQL

-564 KIIFDDGIDGE
+564 RIVFDDGIDGE

-622 VSGSSSAYART
+622 VSGSSSVYART

-704 NVSRVIGSPYMWHA
+704 NVSRVIGSPYMWHT

>member
-1 MTFDKFSDTIFPVTK
+1 MKEREKVRMLKPKTIF
-16 KRSIKRSV
+16 S
-24 FENNGTNLINNYYRG
+24 FA
-39 QKMTTNRTI
+39 
-48 GLFLLATTFLSTPAG
+48 LLAGTFLTFPSA
-63 AQDITEWT
+63 AKDITEWT
-71 GRIDNGYDESIDNI
+71 EGIENGRGETIDHI
-85 KVEVDGEYS
+85 KVDVDGEYS

-100 QIGNIESTFTNNNGV
+100 QIGNIESTFTNNYEV
-115 ILNDGEI
+115 IRNYGEI

-129 KNNDE
+129 KNNE
-134 SVINYGLIEQVAG
+134 NSLENYGLIEQVAG
-147 SVFENNRSGQNGGAI
+147 SVFENNINSYGGGAI

-182 VYELGPIKIDEK
+182 VYEQQPARIAMPEK
-194 ERYDVSR
+194 RDVGR

-215 GSLKADD
+215 ESLKADD

-234 GNHAAAGGAIF
+234 DNHAAAGGAIF

-250 DIENSAFDGNYNQTQ
+250 DIEGSVFDGNYNQTR
-265 DEYDAGGAIAFWTEE
+265 DEYGAGGAIAFWTEE

-326 YTNQSYGINVK
+326 YTNQTYGINVK

-350 AIYMMS
+350 AVYMMS
-356 GMSENNAN
+356 GMSENDRRNVEDAVWN
-364 ILANAISRSEI
+364 MPEVNK
-375 LVLKATI
+375 VTI
-382 RYGDQE
+382 KYGDQE
-388 KSVYLALD
+388 KTLFYLKDRRDARYNIYN
-396 GDKGGDPMTAAEFD
+396 MTAAEFD
-410 QYVKGGGKFAVV
+410 QYVREGGKFYVHNIVATAV
-422 DEIRAANDEEGY
+422 DAKTYQDAQDYYQGEILPGY
-434 QELVA
+434 GISD
-439 QFEELMTQ
+439 FEQYKDALYQ
-447 ASGYILDGLN
+447 ADIEHMLAPSL
-457 NYRDSQISVPGMTS
+457 
-471 KLTVVNSS
+471 KVVNSS
-479 FINNKASGKGGAVYG
+479 FINNKASGKGGAIYG

-500 ADSGESRFSGNTAGG
+500 ADNGESRFSGNTAGG

-521 VDGIIRLEKT
+521 VAGLNNIILDQYYDEFDGNTIFEGI
-531 VNGYEQPAPSYDVS
+531 VIPANAPD
-545 VSAENPIKGQL
+545 GQL

-564 KIIFDDGIDGE
+564 RIVFDDGIDGE

-622 VSGSSSAYART
+622 VSGSSSVYARA

-704 NVSRVIGSPYMWHA
+704 NVSRVIGSPYMWHT

-913 SIGAEGGRKY
+913 SVGAEGGRKY

-933 SFGVFYTQSEFD
+933 SFGGFYTQSEFD

>member
-1 MTFDKFSDTIFPVTK
+1 MKEREKVRMLKPKTIF
-16 KRSIKRSV
+16 S
-24 FENNGTNLINNYYRG
+24 FA
-39 QKMTTNRTI
+39 
-48 GLFLLATTFLSTPAG
+48 LLAGTFLTFPSA
-63 AQDITEWT
+63 AKDITEWT
-71 GRIDNGYDESIDNI
+71 EEIENGRGETIDNI
-85 KVEVDGEYS
+85 KVDVDGEYS

-100 QIGNIESTFTNNNGV
+100 QIGNIESTFTNNYEV
-115 ILNDGEI
+115 IRNYGEI

-129 KNNDE
+129 KNNE
-134 SVINYGLIEQVAG
+134 NSLENYGLIEQVAG
-147 SVFENNRSGQNGGAI
+147 SVFENNINSYGGGAI

-182 VYELGPIKIDEK
+182 VYEQQPARIAMPEK
-194 ERYDVSR
+194 RDVGR

-250 DIENSAFDGNYNQTQ
+250 DIENSVFDGNYNQTQ
-265 DEYDAGGAIAFWTEE
+265 DEYGAGGAIAFWTEE

-326 YTNQSYGINVK
+326 YTNQTYGINVK

-356 GMSENNAN
+356 GMSENDRRNVEDAVWN
-364 ILANAISRSEI
+364 MPEVNK
-375 LVLKATI
+375 VTI
-382 RYGDQE
+382 KYGDQE
-388 KSVYLALD
+388 KTFFYL
-396 GDKGGDPMTAAEFD
+396 KNNQEERYNIYNMTAAEFD
-410 QYVKGGGKFAVV
+410 QYVREGGKFYVHNIVATAV
-422 DEIRAANDEEGY
+422 DAKTYQDALDYYQGEIQPGY
-434 QELVA
+434 GISD
-439 QFEELMTQ
+439 FEQYKDALYQ
-447 ASGYILDGLN
+447 ADIEHMLAPSL
-457 NYRDSQISVPGMTS
+457 
-471 KLTVVNSS
+471 KVVNSS
-479 FINNKASGKGGAVYG
+479 FINNKASGKGGAIYG

-500 ADSGESRFSGNTAGG
+500 ADNGESRFSGNTAGG

-531 VNGYEQPAPSYDVS
+531 GGMYEQPAPSYDVS

-564 KIIFDDGIDGE
+564 RIVFDDGIDGE

>member
-1 MTFDKFSDTIFPVTK
+1 MKEREKVRMLKPKTIF
-16 KRSIKRSV
+16 S
-24 FENNGTNLINNYYRG
+24 FA
-39 QKMTTNRTI
+39 
-48 GLFLLATTFLSTPAG
+48 LLAGTFLTFPSA
-63 AQDITEWT
+63 AKDITEWT
-71 GRIDNGYDESIDNI
+71 EEIENGRGETIDNI
-85 KVEVDGEYS
+85 KINVDGEYS

-100 QIGNIESTFTNNNGV
+100 QIGNIESTFTNNYEV
-115 ILNDGEI
+115 IRNYGEI

-129 KNNDE
+129 KNNE
-134 SVINYGLIEQVAG
+134 NSLENYGLIEQVAG
-147 SVFENNRSGQNGGAI
+147 SIFENNVNNYGGGAI

-182 VYELGPIKIDEK
+182 VYEQQPARIAMPEK
-194 ERYDVSR
+194 RDVGR

-250 DIENSAFDGNYNQTQ
+250 DIEGSVFDGNYNQTR
-265 DEYDAGGAIAFWTEE
+265 DEYGAGGAIAFWTEE

-326 YTNQSYGINVK
+326 YTNQTYGINVK

-350 AIYMMS
+350 AVYMMS
-356 GMSENNAN
+356 GMSENDRRNVEDAVWN
-364 ILANAISRSEI
+364 MPEVNK
-375 LVLKATI
+375 VTI
-382 RYGDQE
+382 KYGDQE
-388 KSVYLALD
+388 KTLFYLKDRRDARYNIYN
-396 GDKGGDPMTAAEFD
+396 MTAAEFD
-410 QYVKGGGKFAVV
+410 QYVKDGGKFYVHNIVATAA
-422 DEIRAANDEEGY
+422 DAKTYQDALDYYQGEIQPGY
-434 QELVA
+434 GISD
-439 QFEELMTQ
+439 FEQYKDALYQ
-447 ASGYILDGLN
+447 ADIEHMLAPSL
-457 NYRDSQISVPGMTS
+457 
-471 KLTVVNSS
+471 KVVNSS
-479 FINNKASGKGGAVYG
+479 FINNKASGKGGAIYG

-500 ADSGESRFSGNTAGG
+500 ADNGESRFSGNTAGG

-521 VDGIIRLEKT
+521 VAGLNNIILDQYYDEFDGNTTFEGIVIPTNAL
-531 VNGYEQPAPSYDVS
+531 A
-545 VSAENPIKGQL
+545 GQL

-564 KIIFDDGIDGE
+564 RIVFDDGIDGE

-913 SIGAEGGRKY
+913 SVGAEGGRKY

>member
-1 MTFDKFSDTIFPVTK
+1 M
-16 KRSIKRSV
+16 
-24 FENNGTNLINNYYRG
+24 
-39 QKMTTNRTI
+39 
-48 GLFLLATTFLSTPAG
+48 
-63 AQDITEWT
+63 
-71 GRIDNGYDESIDNI
+71 
-85 KVEVDGEYS
+85 
-94 LIYNRG
+94 
-100 QIGNIESTFTNNNGV
+100 
-115 ILNDGEI
+115 
-122 GTVRSVF
+122 
-129 KNNDE
+129 
-134 SVINYGLIEQVAG
+134 IEQVAG
-147 SVFENNRSGQNGGAI
+147 SVFENNINSYGGGAI

-182 VYELGPIKIDEK
+182 VYEQQPVRIAMPEK
-194 ERYDVSR
+194 RDVGR

-215 GSLKADD
+215 ESLKADD

-234 GNHAAAGGAIF
+234 DNHAAAGGAIF

-250 DIENSAFDGNYNQTQ
+250 DIEGSVFDGNYNQTR
-265 DEYDAGGAIAFWTEE
+265 DEYGAGGAIAFWTEE

-326 YTNQSYGINVK
+326 YTNQTYGINVK

-350 AIYMMS
+350 AVYMMS
-356 GMSENNAN
+356 GMSENDRWNVEDAVWN
-364 ILANAISRSEI
+364 MPEVNK
-375 LVLKATI
+375 VTI
-382 RYGDQE
+382 KYGDQE
-388 KSVYLALD
+388 KTFFYL
-396 GDKGGDPMTAAEFD
+396 KNNQEERYNVNNMTAAEFD
-410 QYVKGGGKFAVV
+410 QYVREGGKFYVHNIVATAV
-422 DEIRAANDEEGY
+422 DAKTYQDALDYYQGEIQPGY
-434 QELVA
+434 GISD
-439 QFEELMTQ
+439 FEQYKDALYQ
-447 ASGYILDGLN
+447 ADIEHML
-457 NYRDSQISVPGMTS
+457 
-471 KLTVVNSS
+471 VNSS
-479 FINNKASGKGGAVYG
+479 FINNKASGKGGAIYG

-500 ADSGESRFSGNTAGG
+500 ADNGESRFSGNTAGG

-521 VDGIIRLEKT
+521 VAGLNNIILDQYYDEFDGNTIFEGI
-531 VNGYEQPAPSYDVS
+531 VIPANAPD
-545 VSAENPIKGQL
+545 GQL

-564 KIIFDDGIDGE
+564 RIVFDDGIDGE

-622 VSGSSSAYART
+622 VSGSSSVYART

-903 VNTDSDGTLW
+903 VNTDSNGTLW

>member
-1 MTFDKFSDTIFPVTK
+1 MKEREKVRMLKPKTIF
-16 KRSIKRSV
+16 S
-24 FENNGTNLINNYYRG
+24 FA
-39 QKMTTNRTI
+39 
-48 GLFLLATTFLSTPAG
+48 LLAGTFLTFPSA
-63 AQDITEWT
+63 AKDITEWT
-71 GRIDNGYDESIDNI
+71 EGIENGRGETIDHI
-85 KVEVDGEYS
+85 KINVDGEYS

-100 QIGNIESTFTNNNGV
+100 QIGNIESAFTNNNGV
-115 ILNDGEI
+115 IGNYGEI

-134 SVINYGLIEQVAG
+134 SIINYGLIEQVTG
-147 SVFENNRSGQNGGAI
+147 SVFENNVNSYRGGAI

-182 VYELGPIKIDEK
+182 VYEQQPARIAMPEK
-194 ERYDVSR
+194 RDVGR

-215 GSLKADD
+215 ESLKADD

-234 GNHAAAGGAIF
+234 DNHAAAGGAIF

-250 DIENSAFDGNYNQTQ
+250 DIEGSVFDGNYNQTR
-265 DEYDAGGAIAFWTEE
+265 DEYGAGGAIAFWTEE

-326 YTNQSYGINVK
+326 YTNQTYGINVK

-350 AIYMMS
+350 AVYMMS
-356 GMSENNAN
+356 GMSENDRRNVEDAVWN
-364 ILANAISRSEI
+364 MPEVNK
-375 LVLKATI
+375 VTI
-382 RYGDQE
+382 KYGDQE
-388 KSVYLALD
+388 KTLFYLKDRRDARYNIYN
-396 GDKGGDPMTAAEFD
+396 MTAAEFD
-410 QYVKGGGKFAVV
+410 QYVREGGKFYVHNIVATAV
-422 DEIRAANDEEGY
+422 DAKTYQDAQDYYQGEILPGY
-434 QELVA
+434 GISD
-439 QFEELMTQ
+439 FEQYKDALYQ
-447 ASGYILDGLN
+447 ADIEHMLAPSL
-457 NYRDSQISVPGMTS
+457 
-471 KLTVVNSS
+471 KVVNSS
-479 FINNKASGKGGAVYG
+479 FINNKASGKGGAIYG

-500 ADSGESRFSGNTAGG
+500 ADNGESRFSGNTAGG

-521 VDGIIRLEKT
+521 VAGLNNIILDQYYDEFDGNTIFEGI
-531 VNGYEQPAPSYDVS
+531 VIPANAPD
-545 VSAENPIKGQL
+545 GQL

-564 KIIFDDGIDGE
+564 RIVFDDGIDGE

-622 VSGSSSAYART
+622 VSGSSSVYARA

-704 NVSRVIGSPYMWHA
+704 NVSRVIGSPYMWHT

-903 VNTDSDGTLW
+903 VNTDSNGTLW

-933 SFGVFYTQSEFD
+933 SFGGFYTQSEFD

>member
-1 MTFDKFSDTIFPVTK
+1 
-16 KRSIKRSV
+16 
-24 FENNGTNLINNYYRG
+24 
-39 QKMTTNRTI
+39 MTTNKTI

-71 GRIDNGYDESIDNI
+71 EEIENGHGETIDNI
-85 KVEVDGEYS
+85 KVDVDGEYS

-100 QIGNIESTFTNNNGV
+100 QIGNIESTFTNNYEV
-115 ILNDGEI
+115 IRNYGEI

-129 KNNDE
+129 KNNE
-134 SVINYGLIEQVAG
+134 NSLENYGLIEQVAG
-147 SVFENNRSGQNGGAI
+147 SVFENNINSYGGGAI

-182 VYELGPIKIDEK
+182 VYEQQPARIAMPEK
-194 ERYDVSR
+194 RDVGR

-250 DIENSAFDGNYNQTQ
+250 DIENSVFDGNYNQTR
-265 DEYDAGGAIAFWTEE
+265 DEYGAGGAIAFRTEE
-280 TQVAPTEV
+280 QQGQPNNMDERPT
-288 LPEPEEPFYA
+288 PEEPFYA

-326 YTNQSYGINVK
+326 YTNQTYGINVK

-356 GMSENNAN
+356 GMSENDRRNVEDAVWN
-364 ILANAISRSEI
+364 MPEVNK
-375 LVLKATI
+375 VTI
-382 RYGDQE
+382 KYGDQE
-388 KSVYLALD
+388 KTFFYL
-396 GDKGGDPMTAAEFD
+396 KNNQEERYNIYNMTAAEFD
-410 QYVKGGGKFAVV
+410 QYVREGGKFYVHNIVATAV
-422 DEIRAANDEEGY
+422 DAKTYQDALDYYQGEIQPGY
-434 QELVA
+434 GISD
-439 QFEELMTQ
+439 FEQYKDALYQ
-447 ASGYILDGLN
+447 ADIEHMLAPSL
-457 NYRDSQISVPGMTS
+457 
-471 KLTVVNSS
+471 KVVNSS
-479 FINNKASGKGGAVYG
+479 FINNKASGKGGAIYG

-500 ADSGESRFSGNTAGG
+500 ADNGESRFSGNTAGG

-521 VDGIIRLEKT
+521 VAGLNNIILDQYYDEFDGNTIFEGIVIPTNAL
-531 VNGYEQPAPSYDVS
+531 A
-545 VSAENPIKGQL
+545 GQL

-564 KIIFDDGIDGE
+564 RIVFDDGIDGE

-622 VSGSSSAYART
+622 VSGSSSVYART

-704 NVSRVIGSPYMWHA
+704 NVSRVIGSPYMWHT

>member
-1 MTFDKFSDTIFPVTK
+1 MKEREKVRMLKPKTIF
-16 KRSIKRSV
+16 S
-24 FENNGTNLINNYYRG
+24 FA
-39 QKMTTNRTI
+39 
-48 GLFLLATTFLSTPAG
+48 LLAGTFLTFPSVAK
-63 AQDITEWT
+63 DITEWT
-71 GRIDNGYDESIDNI
+71 EEIENGRGETIDHI
-85 KVEVDGEYS
+85 KINVDGEYS

-100 QIGNIESTFTNNNGV
+100 QIGNIESTFTNNYEV
-115 ILNDGEI
+115 IRNYGEI

-129 KNNDE
+129 KNNE
-134 SVINYGLIEQVAG
+134 NSLENYGLIEQVAG
-147 SVFENNRSGQNGGAI
+147 SIFENNVNNYGGGAI

-182 VYELGPIKIDEK
+182 VYEQQPARIAMPEK
-194 ERYDVSR
+194 RDVGR

-234 GNHAAAGGAIF
+234 DNHAAAGGAIF

-250 DIENSAFDGNYNQTQ
+250 DIENSVFDGNYNQTR
-265 DEYDAGGAIAFWTEE
+265 DEYGAGGAIAFRTEE
-280 TQVAPTEV
+280 QQGQPNNMDERPT
-288 LPEPEEPFYA
+288 PEEPFYA

-326 YTNQSYGINVK
+326 YTNQTYGINVK

-356 GMSENNAN
+356 GMSENDRWNVEDAVWN
-364 ILANAISRSEI
+364 MPEVNK
-375 LVLKATI
+375 VTI
-382 RYGDQE
+382 KYGDQE
-388 KSVYLALD
+388 KTFFYL
-396 GDKGGDPMTAAEFD
+396 KNNQEERYNIYNMTAAEFD
-410 QYVKGGGKFAVV
+410 QYVREGGKFYVHNIVATAV
-422 DEIRAANDEEGY
+422 DAQTYQDALDYYQGEIQPGY
-434 QELVA
+434 GISD
-439 QFEELMTQ
+439 FEQYKDALYQ
-447 ASGYILDGLN
+447 ADIEHMLAPSL
-457 NYRDSQISVPGMTS
+457 
-471 KLTVVNSS
+471 KVVNSS
-479 FINNKASGKGGAVYG
+479 FINNKASGKGGAIYG

-500 ADSGESRFSGNTAGG
+500 ADNGESRFSGNTAGG

-521 VDGIIRLEKT
+521 VAGLNNIILDQYYDEFDGNTIFEGI
-531 VNGYEQPAPSYDVS
+531 VIPANAPD
-545 VSAENPIKGQL
+545 GQL

-564 KIIFDDGIDGE
+564 RIVFDDGIDGE

-622 VSGSSSAYART
+622 VSGSSSVYART

>member
-1 MTFDKFSDTIFPVTK
+1 MKEREKVRMLKPKTIF
-16 KRSIKRSV
+16 S
-24 FENNGTNLINNYYRG
+24 FA
-39 QKMTTNRTI
+39 
-48 GLFLLATTFLSTPAG
+48 LLAGTFLTFPSVAK
-63 AQDITEWT
+63 DITEWT
-71 GRIDNGYDESIDNI
+71 EEIENGRGETIDHI
-85 KVEVDGEYS
+85 KVDVDGEYS

-100 QIGNIESTFTNNNGV
+100 QIGNIESTFTNNYEV
-115 ILNDGEI
+115 IRNYGEI

-129 KNNDE
+129 KNNE
-134 SVINYGLIEQVAG
+134 NSLENYGLIEQVAG
-147 SVFENNRSGQNGGAI
+147 SVFENNINSYGGGAI

-182 VYELGPIKIDEK
+182 VYEQQPVRIAMPEK
-194 ERYDVSR
+194 RDVGR

-234 GNHAAAGGAIF
+234 DNHAAAGGAIF

-250 DIENSAFDGNYNQTQ
+250 DIEGSVFDGNYNQTR
-265 DEYDAGGAIAFWTEE
+265 DEYGAGGAIAFWTEE

-326 YTNQSYGINVK
+326 YTNQTYGINVK

-350 AIYMMS
+350 AVYMMS
-356 GMSENNAN
+356 GMSENDRRNVEDAVWN
-364 ILANAISRSEI
+364 MPEVNK
-375 LVLKATI
+375 VTI
-382 RYGDQE
+382 KYGDQE
-388 KSVYLALD
+388 KTLFYL
-396 GDKGGDPMTAAEFD
+396 KNNQEERYNIYNMTAAEFD
-410 QYVKGGGKFAVV
+410 QYVREGGKFYVHNIVATAV
-422 DEIRAANDEEGY
+422 DAQTYQDALDYYQGEIQPGY
-434 QELVA
+434 GISD
-439 QFEELMTQ
+439 FEQYKDALYQ
-447 ASGYILDGLN
+447 ADIKH
-457 NYRDSQISVPGMTS
+457 M
-471 KLTVVNSS
+471 LTPSLKVVNSS

-500 ADSGESRFSGNTAGG
+500 ADNGESRFSGNTAGG

-531 VNGYEQPAPSYDVS
+531 GGMYEQPAPSYDVS

-564 KIIFDDGIDGE
+564 RIVFDDGIDGE

-622 VSGSSSAYART
+622 VSGSSSAYARA

-856 RSTVGSELDIDSWLG
+856 RSTVGSELDINSWLG

-903 VNTDSDGTLW
+903 VNTDSNGTLW

>member
-1 MTFDKFSDTIFPVTK
+1 MRITEKFV
-16 KRSIKRSV
+16 
-24 FENNGTNLINNYYRG
+24 NNYYRG
-39 QKMTTNRTI
+39 QKMTTNKTI

-71 GRIDNGYDESIDNI
+71 EEIENGRGETIDNI
-85 KVEVDGEYS
+85 KVDVDGEYS

-100 QIGNIESTFTNNNGV
+100 QIGNIESTFTNNYEV
-115 ILNDGEI
+115 IRNYGEI

-129 KNNDE
+129 KNNE
-134 SVINYGLIEQVAG
+134 NSLENYGLIEQVAG
-147 SVFENNRSGQNGGAI
+147 SVFENNINSYGGGAI

-182 VYELGPIKIDEK
+182 VYEQQPARIAMPEK
-194 ERYDVSR
+194 RDVGR

-250 DIENSAFDGNYNQTQ
+250 DIEGSVFDGNYNQTR
-265 DEYDAGGAIAFWTEE
+265 DEYGAGGAIAFRTEE
-280 TQVAPTEV
+280 QQGQPNNMDERPT
-288 LPEPEEPFYA
+288 PEEPFYA

-326 YTNQSYGINVK
+326 YTNQTYGINVK

-350 AIYMMS
+350 AVYMMS
-356 GMSENNAN
+356 GMSENDRRNVEDAVWN
-364 ILANAISRSEI
+364 MPEVNK
-375 LVLKATI
+375 VTI
-382 RYGDQE
+382 KYGDQE
-388 KSVYLALD
+388 KTLFYL
-396 GDKGGDPMTAAEFD
+396 KNNQEERYNIYNMTAAEFD
-410 QYVKGGGKFAVV
+410 QYVREGGKFYVHNIVATAV
-422 DEIRAANDEEGY
+422 DAQTYQDAQDYYQGEILPGY
-434 QELVA
+434 GISD
-439 QFEELMTQ
+439 FEQYKDALYQ
-447 ASGYILDGLN
+447 ADIKH
-457 NYRDSQISVPGMTS
+457 M
-471 KLTVVNSS
+471 LTPSLKVVNSS
-479 FINNKASGKGGAVYG
+479 FINNKASGKGGAIYG

-500 ADSGESRFSGNTAGG
+500 ADNGESRFSGNTAGG

-521 VDGIIRLEKT
+521 VAGLNNIILDQYYDEFDGNTIFEGI
-531 VNGYEQPAPSYDVS
+531 VIPANAPD
-545 VSAENPIKGQL
+545 GQL

-564 KIIFDDGIDGE
+564 RIVFDDGIDGE

-622 VSGSSSAYART
+622 VSGSSSVYART

>member
-1 MTFDKFSDTIFPVTK
+1 MKEREKVRMLKPKTIF
-16 KRSIKRSV
+16 S
-24 FENNGTNLINNYYRG
+24 FA
-39 QKMTTNRTI
+39 
-48 GLFLLATTFLSTPAG
+48 LLAGTFLTFPSVAK
-63 AQDITEWT
+63 DITEWT
-71 GRIDNGYDESIDNI
+71 EEIENGRGETIDNI
-85 KVEVDGEYS
+85 KVDVDGEYS

-100 QIGNIESTFTNNNGV
+100 QIGNIESTFTNNYEV
-115 ILNDGEI
+115 IRNYGEI

-129 KNNDE
+129 KNNE
-134 SVINYGLIEQVAG
+134 GSVQNYGLIEQVAG
-147 SVFENNRSGQNGGAI
+147 SVFENNVNNYGGGAI

-182 VYELGPIKIDEK
+182 VYEQQPVRIAMPEK
-194 ERYDVSR
+194 RDVGR

-250 DIENSAFDGNYNQTQ
+250 DIENSVFDDNYNQTQ
-265 DEYDAGGAIAFWTEE
+265 DEYGAGGAIAFWTEE

-326 YTNQSYGINVK
+326 YTNQTYGINVK

-356 GMSENNAN
+356 GMSENDRRNVEDAVWN
-364 ILANAISRSEI
+364 MPEVNK
-375 LVLKATI
+375 VTI
-382 RYGDQE
+382 KYGDQE
-388 KSVYLALD
+388 KTFFYL
-396 GDKGGDPMTAAEFD
+396 KNNQEERYNIYNMTAAEFD
-410 QYVKGGGKFAVV
+410 QYVREGGKFYVHNIVATAV
-422 DEIRAANDEEGY
+422 DAQTYQDALDYYQGEIQPGY
-434 QELVA
+434 GISD
-439 QFEELMTQ
+439 FEQYKDALYQ
-447 ASGYILDGLN
+447 ADIEHMLAPSL
-457 NYRDSQISVPGMTS
+457 
-471 KLTVVNSS
+471 KVVNSS
-479 FINNKASGKGGAVYG
+479 FINNKASGKGGAIYG

-500 ADSGESRFSGNTAGG
+500 ADNGESRFSGNTAGG

-521 VDGIIRLEKT
+521 VAGLNNIILDQYYDEFDGNTIFEGIVIPTNAL
-531 VNGYEQPAPSYDVS
+531 A
-545 VSAENPIKGQL
+545 GQL

-564 KIIFDDGIDGE
+564 RIVFDDGIDGE

-622 VSGSSSAYART
+622 VSGSSSVYART
-633 GAQKPLLTV
+633 GAQKPLLTI

-704 NVSRVIGSPYMWHA
+704 NVSRVIGSPYMWHT

-993 ITDGDEVLISGL
+993 ITGGDEVLISGL

>member
-1 MTFDKFSDTIFPVTK
+1 MKEREKVRMLKPKTIF
-16 KRSIKRSV
+16 S
-24 FENNGTNLINNYYRG
+24 FA
-39 QKMTTNRTI
+39 
-48 GLFLLATTFLSTPAG
+48 LLAGTFLTFPSA
-63 AQDITEWT
+63 AKDITEWT
-71 GRIDNGYDESIDNI
+71 EEIENGRGETIDNI
-85 KVEVDGEYS
+85 KVDVDGEYS

-100 QIGNIESTFTNNNGV
+100 QIGNIESTFTNNYEV
-115 ILNDGEI
+115 IRNYGEI

-129 KNNDE
+129 KNNE
-134 SVINYGLIEQVAG
+134 NSLENYGLIEQVAG
-147 SVFENNRSGQNGGAI
+147 SVFENNINSYGGGAI

-182 VYELGPIKIDEK
+182 VYEQQPVRIAMPEK
-194 ERYDVSR
+194 RDVGR

-215 GSLKADD
+215 ESLKADD

-234 GNHAAAGGAIF
+234 DNHAAAGGAIF

-250 DIENSAFDGNYNQTQ
+250 DIEGSVFDGNYNQTR
-265 DEYDAGGAIAFWTEE
+265 DEYGAGGAIAFWTEE

-326 YTNQSYGINVK
+326 YTNQTYGINVK

-356 GMSENNAN
+356 GMSENDRWNVEDAVWN
-364 ILANAISRSEI
+364 MPEVNK
-375 LVLKATI
+375 VTI
-382 RYGDQE
+382 KYGDQE
-388 KSVYLALD
+388 KTLFYL
-396 GDKGGDPMTAAEFD
+396 KNNQEERYNIYNMTAAEFD
-410 QYVKGGGKFAVV
+410 QYVREGGKFYVHNIVATAV
-422 DEIRAANDEEGY
+422 DAQTYQDALDYYQGEIQPGY
-434 QELVA
+434 GISD
-439 QFEELMTQ
+439 FEQYKDALYQ
-447 ASGYILDGLN
+447 ADIEHMLAPSL
-457 NYRDSQISVPGMTS
+457 
-471 KLTVVNSS
+471 KVVNSS
-479 FINNKASGKGGAVYG
+479 FINNKASGKGGAIYG

-500 ADSGESRFSGNTAGG
+500 ADNGESRFSGNTAGG

-521 VDGIIRLEKT
+521 VAGLNNIILDQYYDEFDGNTIFEGI
-531 VNGYEQPAPSYDVS
+531 VIPANAPD
-545 VSAENPIKGQL
+545 GQL

-564 KIIFDDGIDGE
+564 RIVFDDGIDGE

-622 VSGSSSAYART
+622 VSGSSSVYART

>member
-1 MTFDKFSDTIFPVTK
+1 
-16 KRSIKRSV
+16 
-24 FENNGTNLINNYYRG
+24 
-39 QKMTTNRTI
+39 MTTNKTI

-71 GRIDNGYDESIDNI
+71 EEIENGRGETIDNI
-85 KVEVDGEYS
+85 KVDVDGEYS

-100 QIGNIESTFTNNNGV
+100 QIGNIESTFTNNYEV
-115 ILNDGEI
+115 IRNYGEI

-129 KNNDE
+129 KNNE
-134 SVINYGLIEQVAG
+134 GSVQNYGLIEQVAG
-147 SVFENNRSGQNGGAI
+147 SVFENNINSYGGGAI

-182 VYELGPIKIDEK
+182 VYEQQPARIAMPEK
-194 ERYDVSR
+194 RDVGR

-245 SSQWL
+245 SSLWI
-250 DIENSAFDGNYNQTQ
+250 DIEGSVFDGNYNQTR
-265 DEYDAGGAIAFWTEE
+265 DEYGAGGAIAFRTEE
-280 TQVAPTEV
+280 QQGQPNNMDERPT
-288 LPEPEEPFYA
+288 PEEPFYA

-326 YTNQSYGINVK
+326 YTNQTYGINVK

-350 AIYMMS
+350 AVYMMS
-356 GMSENNAN
+356 GMSENDRRNVEDAVWN
-364 ILANAISRSEI
+364 MPEVNK
-375 LVLKATI
+375 VTI
-382 RYGDQE
+382 KYGDQE
-388 KSVYLALD
+388 KTLFYLKDRRDARYNIYN
-396 GDKGGDPMTAAEFD
+396 MTAAEFD
-410 QYVKGGGKFAVV
+410 QYVREGGKFYVHNIVATAV
-422 DEIRAANDEEGY
+422 DAKTYQDALDYYQGEIQPGY
-434 QELVA
+434 GISD
-439 QFEELMTQ
+439 FEQYKDALYQ
-447 ASGYILDGLN
+447 ADIEHMLAPSL
-457 NYRDSQISVPGMTS
+457 
-471 KLTVVNSS
+471 KVVNSS
-479 FINNKASGKGGAVYG
+479 FINNKASGKGGAIYG

-500 ADSGESRFSGNTAGG
+500 ADNGESRFSGNTAGG

-521 VDGIIRLEKT
+521 VAGLNNIILDQYYDEFDGNTIFEGI
-531 VNGYEQPAPSYDVS
+531 VIPANAPD
-545 VSAENPIKGQL
+545 GQL

-564 KIIFDDGIDGE
+564 RIVFDDGIDGE

-622 VSGSSSAYART
+622 VSGSSSVYART

>member
-1 MTFDKFSDTIFPVTK
+1 MLKPKTIF
-16 KRSIKRSV
+16 S
-24 FENNGTNLINNYYRG
+24 FA
-39 QKMTTNRTI
+39 
-48 GLFLLATTFLSTPAG
+48 LLAGTFLTFPSVAK
-63 AQDITEWT
+63 DITEWT
-71 GRIDNGYDESIDNI
+71 EEIENGRGETIDNI
-85 KVEVDGEYS
+85 KVDVDGEYS

-100 QIGNIESTFTNNNGV
+100 QIGNIESTFTNNYEV
-115 ILNDGEI
+115 IRNYGEI

-129 KNNDE
+129 KNNE
-134 SVINYGLIEQVAG
+134 GSVQNYGLIEQVAG
-147 SVFENNRSGQNGGAI
+147 SVFENNVNNYGGGAI

-182 VYELGPIKIDEK
+182 VYEQQPVRIAMPEK
-194 ERYDVSR
+194 RDVGR

-250 DIENSAFDGNYNQTQ
+250 DIENSVFDGNYNQTR
-265 DEYDAGGAIAFWTEE
+265 DEYGAGGAIAFRTEE
-280 TQVAPTEV
+280 QQGQPNNMDERPT
-288 LPEPEEPFYA
+288 PEEPFYA

-326 YTNQSYGINVK
+326 YTNQTYGINVK

-356 GMSENNAN
+356 GMSENDRRNVEDAVWN
-364 ILANAISRSEI
+364 MPEVNK
-375 LVLKATI
+375 VTI
-382 RYGDQE
+382 KYGDQE
-388 KSVYLALD
+388 KTFFYL
-396 GDKGGDPMTAAEFD
+396 KNNQEERYNIYNMTAAEFD
-410 QYVKGGGKFAVV
+410 QYVREGGKFYVHNIVATAV
-422 DEIRAANDEEGY
+422 DAKTYQDALDYYQGEIQPGY
-434 QELVA
+434 GISD
-439 QFEELMTQ
+439 FEQYKDALYQ
-447 ASGYILDGLN
+447 ADIEHMLAPSL
-457 NYRDSQISVPGMTS
+457 
-471 KLTVVNSS
+471 KVVNSS
-479 FINNKASGKGGAVYG
+479 FINNKASGKGGAIYG

-500 ADSGESRFSGNTAGG
+500 ADNGESRFSGNTAGG

-521 VDGIIRLEKT
+521 VAGLNNIILDQYYDEFDGNTIFEGI
-531 VNGYEQPAPSYDVS
+531 VIPANAPD
-545 VSAENPIKGQL
+545 GQL

-564 KIIFDDGIDGE
+564 RIVFDDGIDGE

-622 VSGSSSAYART
+622 VSGSSSVYARA

-913 SIGAEGGRKY
+913 SVGAEGGRKY

-933 SFGVFYTQSEFD
+933 SFGGFYTQSEFD

>member
-1 MTFDKFSDTIFPVTK
+1 MKEREKVRMLKPKTIF
-16 KRSIKRSV
+16 S
-24 FENNGTNLINNYYRG
+24 FA
-39 QKMTTNRTI
+39 
-48 GLFLLATTFLSTPAG
+48 LLAGTFLTFPSVAK
-63 AQDITEWT
+63 DITEWT
-71 GRIDNGYDESIDNI
+71 EEIENGRGETIDNI
-85 KVEVDGEYS
+85 KVDVDGEYS

-100 QIGNIESTFTNNNGV
+100 QIGNIESTFTNNYEV
-115 ILNDGEI
+115 IRNYGEI

-129 KNNDE
+129 KNNE
-134 SVINYGLIEQVAG
+134 NSLENYGLIEQVAG
-147 SVFENNRSGQNGGAI
+147 SVFENNINSYGGGAI

-182 VYELGPIKIDEK
+182 VYEQQPARIAMPEK
-194 ERYDVSR
+194 RDVGR

-234 GNHAAAGGAIF
+234 DNHAAAGGAIF

-250 DIENSAFDGNYNQTQ
+250 DIEGSVFDGNYNQTR
-265 DEYDAGGAIAFWTEE
+265 DEYGAGGAIAFRTEE
-280 TQVAPTEV
+280 QQGQPNNMDERPT
-288 LPEPEEPFYA
+288 PEEPFYA

-326 YTNQSYGINVK
+326 YTNQTYGINVK

-350 AIYMMS
+350 AVYMMS
-356 GMSENNAN
+356 GMSENDRRNVEDAVWN
-364 ILANAISRSEI
+364 MPEVNK
-375 LVLKATI
+375 VTI
-382 RYGDQE
+382 KYGDQE
-388 KSVYLALD
+388 KTLFYL
-396 GDKGGDPMTAAEFD
+396 KNNQEERYNIYNMTAAEFD
-410 QYVKGGGKFAVV
+410 QYVREGGKFYVHNIVATAV
-422 DEIRAANDEEGY
+422 DAQTYQDALDYYQGEIQPGY
-434 QELVA
+434 GISD
-439 QFEELMTQ
+439 FEQYKDALYQ
-447 ASGYILDGLN
+447 ADIKH
-457 NYRDSQISVPGMTS
+457 M
-471 KLTVVNSS
+471 LTPSLKVVNSS
-479 FINNKASGKGGAVYG
+479 FINNKASGKGGAIYG

-500 ADSGESRFSGNTAGG
+500 ADNGESRFSGNTAGG

-521 VDGIIRLEKT
+521 VAGLNNIILDQYYDEFDGNTIFEGI
-531 VNGYEQPAPSYDVS
+531 VIPANAPD
-545 VSAENPIKGQL
+545 GQL

-564 KIIFDDGIDGE
+564 RIVFDDGIDGE

-622 VSGSSSAYART
+622 VSGSSSVYART

>member
-1 MTFDKFSDTIFPVTK
+1 
-16 KRSIKRSV
+16 
-24 FENNGTNLINNYYRG
+24 
-39 QKMTTNRTI
+39 MTTNKTI

-71 GRIDNGYDESIDNI
+71 EEIENGRGETIDNI
-85 KVEVDGEYS
+85 KVDVDGEYS

-100 QIGNIESTFTNNNGV
+100 QIGNIESTFTNNYEV
-115 ILNDGEI
+115 IRNYGEI

-129 KNNDE
+129 KNNE
-134 SVINYGLIEQVAG
+134 NSLENYGLIEQVAG
-147 SVFENNRSGQNGGAI
+147 SVFENNINSYGGGAI

-182 VYELGPIKIDEK
+182 VYEQQPARIAMPEK
-194 ERYDVSR
+194 RDVGR

-250 DIENSAFDGNYNQTQ
+250 DIEGSVFDGNYNQTR
-265 DEYDAGGAIAFWTEE
+265 DEYGAGGAIAFRTEE
-280 TQVAPTEV
+280 QQGQPNNMDERPT
-288 LPEPEEPFYA
+288 PEEPFYA

-326 YTNQSYGINVK
+326 YTNQTYGINVK

-350 AIYMMS
+350 AVYMMS
-356 GMSENNAN
+356 GMSENDRRNVEDAVWN
-364 ILANAISRSEI
+364 MPEVNK
-375 LVLKATI
+375 VTI
-382 RYGDQE
+382 KYGDQE
-388 KSVYLALD
+388 KTLFYL
-396 GDKGGDPMTAAEFD
+396 KNNQEERYNIYNMTAAEFD
-410 QYVKGGGKFAVV
+410 QYVREGGKFYVHNIVATAV
-422 DEIRAANDEEGY
+422 DAKTYQDALDYYQGEIQPGY
-434 QELVA
+434 GISD
-439 QFEELMTQ
+439 FEQYKDALYQ
-447 ASGYILDGLN
+447 ADIKH
-457 NYRDSQISVPGMTS
+457 M
-471 KLTVVNSS
+471 LTPSLKVVNSS
-479 FINNKASGKGGAVYG
+479 FINNKASGKGGAIYG

-500 ADSGESRFSGNTAGG
+500 ADNGESRFSGNTAGG

-521 VDGIIRLEKT
+521 VAGLNNIILDQYYDEFDGNTIFEGI
-531 VNGYEQPAPSYDVS
+531 VIPANAPD
-545 VSAENPIKGQL
+545 GQL

-564 KIIFDDGIDGE
+564 RIVFDDGIDGE

-622 VSGSSSAYART
+622 VSGSSSAYARA

-913 SIGAEGGRKY
+913 SVGAEGGRKY

>member
-1 MTFDKFSDTIFPVTK
+1 MKEREKVRMLKPKTIF
-16 KRSIKRSV
+16 S
-24 FENNGTNLINNYYRG
+24 FA
-39 QKMTTNRTI
+39 
-48 GLFLLATTFLSTPAG
+48 LLAGTFLTFPSVAK
-63 AQDITEWT
+63 DITEWT
-71 GRIDNGYDESIDNI
+71 EEIENGRGETIDNI
-85 KVEVDGEYS
+85 KVDVDGEYS

-100 QIGNIESTFTNNNGV
+100 QIGNIESTFTNNYEV
-115 ILNDGEI
+115 IRNYGEI

-129 KNNDE
+129 KNNE
-134 SVINYGLIEQVAG
+134 GSVQNYGLIEQVAG
-147 SVFENNRSGQNGGAI
+147 SVFENNVNNYGGGAI

-182 VYELGPIKIDEK
+182 VYEQQPVRIAMPEK
-194 ERYDVSR
+194 RDVGR

-215 GSLKADD
+215 ESLKADD

-234 GNHAAAGGAIF
+234 DNHAAAGGAIF

-250 DIENSAFDGNYNQTQ
+250 DIEGSVFDGNYNQTR
-265 DEYDAGGAIAFWTEE
+265 DEYGAGGAIAFWTEE

-326 YTNQSYGINVK
+326 YTNQTYGINVK

-350 AIYMMS
+350 AVYMMS
-356 GMSENNAN
+356 GMSENDRRNVEDAVWN
-364 ILANAISRSEI
+364 MPEVNK
-375 LVLKATI
+375 VTI
-382 RYGDQE
+382 KYGDQE
-388 KSVYLALD
+388 KTLFYLKDRRDARYNIYN
-396 GDKGGDPMTAAEFD
+396 MTAAEFD
-410 QYVKGGGKFAVV
+410 QYVREGGKFYVHNIVAIAV
-422 DEIRAANDEEGY
+422 DAKTYQDAQDYYQGEILPGY
-434 QELVA
+434 GISD
-439 QFEELMTQ
+439 FEQYKDALYQ
-447 ASGYILDGLN
+447 ADIEHMLAPSL
-457 NYRDSQISVPGMTS
+457 
-471 KLTVVNSS
+471 KVVNSS
-479 FINNKASGKGGAVYG
+479 FINNKASGKGGAIYG

-500 ADSGESRFSGNTAGG
+500 ADNGESRFSGNTAGG

-521 VDGIIRLEKT
+521 VAGLNNIILDQYYDEFDGNTIFEGIVIPTNAL
-531 VNGYEQPAPSYDVS
+531 A
-545 VSAENPIKGQL
+545 GQL

-564 KIIFDDGIDGE
+564 RIVFDDGIDGE

-622 VSGSSSAYART
+622 VSGSSSVYART

-704 NVSRVIGSPYMWHA
+704 NVSRVIGSPYMWHT

>member
-1 MTFDKFSDTIFPVTK
+1 
-16 KRSIKRSV
+16 
-24 FENNGTNLINNYYRG
+24 
-39 QKMTTNRTI
+39 MTTNKTI

-71 GRIDNGYDESIDNI
+71 EEIENGRGETIDNI
-85 KVEVDGEYS
+85 KVDVDGEYS

-100 QIGNIESTFTNNNGV
+100 QIGNIESTFTNNYEV
-115 ILNDGEI
+115 IRNYGEI

-129 KNNDE
+129 KNNE
-134 SVINYGLIEQVAG
+134 NSLENYGLIEQVAG
-147 SVFENNRSGQNGGAI
+147 SVFENNINSYGGGAI

-182 VYELGPIKIDEK
+182 VYEQQPARIAMPEK
-194 ERYDVSR
+194 RDVGR

-250 DIENSAFDGNYNQTQ
+250 DIEGSVFDGNYNQTR
-265 DEYDAGGAIAFWTEE
+265 DEYGAGGAIAFRTEE
-280 TQVAPTEV
+280 QQGQPNNMDERPT
-288 LPEPEEPFYA
+288 PEEPFYA

-326 YTNQSYGINVK
+326 YTNQTYGINVK

-350 AIYMMS
+350 AVYMMS
-356 GMSENNAN
+356 GMSENDRRNVEDAVWN
-364 ILANAISRSEI
+364 MPEVNK
-375 LVLKATI
+375 VTI
-382 RYGDQE
+382 KYGDQE
-388 KSVYLALD
+388 KTLFYL
-396 GDKGGDPMTAAEFD
+396 KNNQEERYNIYNMTAAEFD
-410 QYVKGGGKFAVV
+410 QYVREGGKFYVHNIVATAV
-422 DEIRAANDEEGY
+422 DAKTYQDALDYYQGEIQPGY
-434 QELVA
+434 GISD
-439 QFEELMTQ
+439 FEQYKDALYQ
-447 ASGYILDGLN
+447 ADIKH
-457 NYRDSQISVPGMTS
+457 M
-471 KLTVVNSS
+471 LTPSLKVVNSS
-479 FINNKASGKGGAVYG
+479 FINNKASGKGGAIYG

-500 ADSGESRFSGNTAGG
+500 ADNGESRFSGNTAGG

-521 VDGIIRLEKT
+521 VAGLNNIILDQYYDEFDGNTIFEGI
-531 VNGYEQPAPSYDVS
+531 VIPANAPD
-545 VSAENPIKGQL
+545 GQL

-564 KIIFDDGIDGE
+564 RIVFDDGIDGE

-622 VSGSSSAYART
+622 VSGSSSAYARA

-783 KEGACAR
+783 KEGACVR

-856 RSTVGSELDIDSWLG
+856 RSTVGSELDINSWLG

-913 SIGAEGGRKY
+913 SVGAEGGRKY

>member
-1 MTFDKFSDTIFPVTK
+1 
-16 KRSIKRSV
+16 
-24 FENNGTNLINNYYRG
+24 
-39 QKMTTNRTI
+39 MTTNKTI

-71 GRIDNGYDESIDNI
+71 EEIENGHGETIDNI
-85 KVEVDGEYS
+85 KVDVDGEYS

-100 QIGNIESTFTNNNGV
+100 QIGNIESTFTNNDGV
-115 ILNDGEI
+115 IGNYGEI

-129 KNNDE
+129 KNNE
-134 SVINYGLIEQVAG
+134 GSVQNYGLIEQVAG
-147 SVFENNRSGQNGGAI
+147 SVFENNVNSYSGGAI

-182 VYELGPIKIDEK
+182 VYEQQPARIAMPEK
-194 ERYDVSR
+194 RDVGR

-250 DIENSAFDGNYNQTQ
+250 DIENSVFDDNYNQTQ
-265 DEYDAGGAIAFWTEE
+265 DEYGAGGAIAFRTEE
-280 TQVAPTEV
+280 QQGQPNNMDERPT
-288 LPEPEEPFYA
+288 PEEPFYA

-326 YTNQSYGINVK
+326 YTNQTYGINVK

-356 GMSENNAN
+356 GMSENDRRNVEDAVWN
-364 ILANAISRSEI
+364 MPEVNK
-375 LVLKATI
+375 VTI
-382 RYGDQE
+382 KYGDQE
-388 KSVYLALD
+388 KTFFYL
-396 GDKGGDPMTAAEFD
+396 KNNQEERYNIYNMTAAEFD
-410 QYVKGGGKFAVV
+410 QYVREGGKFYVHNIVATAV
-422 DEIRAANDEEGY
+422 DAKTYQDALDYYQGEIQPGY
-434 QELVA
+434 GISD
-439 QFEELMTQ
+439 FEQYKDALYQ
-447 ASGYILDGLN
+447 ADIEHMLAPSL
-457 NYRDSQISVPGMTS
+457 
-471 KLTVVNSS
+471 KVVNSS
-479 FINNKASGKGGAVYG
+479 FINNKASGKGGAIYG

-500 ADSGESRFSGNTAGG
+500 ADNGESRFSGNTAGG

-521 VDGIIRLEKT
+521 VAGLNNIILDQYYDEFDGNTIFEGI
-531 VNGYEQPAPSYDVS
+531 VIPANAPD
-545 VSAENPIKGQL
+545 GQL

-564 KIIFDDGIDGE
+564 RIVFDDGIDGE

-622 VSGSSSAYART
+622 VSGSSSVYART

-903 VNTDSDGTLW
+903 VNTDSNGTLW

>member
-1 MTFDKFSDTIFPVTK
+1 
-16 KRSIKRSV
+16 
-24 FENNGTNLINNYYRG
+24 
-39 QKMTTNRTI
+39 MTTNKTI

-71 GRIDNGYDESIDNI
+71 EEIENGRGETIDNI
-85 KVEVDGEYS
+85 KINVDGEYS

-100 QIGNIESTFTNNNGV
+100 QIGNIESTFTNNYEV
-115 ILNDGEI
+115 IRNYGEI

-129 KNNDE
+129 KNNE
-134 SVINYGLIEQVAG
+134 GSVQNYGLIEQVAG
-147 SVFENNRSGQNGGAI
+147 SVFENNINSYGGGAI

-182 VYELGPIKIDEK
+182 VYEQQPARIAMPEK
-194 ERYDVSR
+194 RDVGR

-250 DIENSAFDGNYNQTQ
+250 DIENSVFDDNYNQTQ
-265 DEYDAGGAIAFWTEE
+265 DEYGAGGAIAFRTEE
-280 TQVAPTEV
+280 QQGQPNNMDERPT
-288 LPEPEEPFYA
+288 PEEPFYA

-326 YTNQSYGINVK
+326 YTNQTYGINVK

-356 GMSENNAN
+356 GMSENDRRNVEDAVWN
-364 ILANAISRSEI
+364 MPEVNK
-375 LVLKATI
+375 VTI
-382 RYGDQE
+382 KYGDQE
-388 KSVYLALD
+388 KTFFYL
-396 GDKGGDPMTAAEFD
+396 KNNQEERYNIYNMTAAEFD
-410 QYVKGGGKFAVV
+410 QYVREGGKFYVHNIVATAV
-422 DEIRAANDEEGY
+422 DAQTYQDALDYYQGEIQPGY
-434 QELVA
+434 GISD
-439 QFEELMTQ
+439 FEQYKDALYQ
-447 ASGYILDGLN
+447 ADIEHMLAPSL
-457 NYRDSQISVPGMTS
+457 
-471 KLTVVNSS
+471 KVVNSS
-479 FINNKASGKGGAVYG
+479 FINNKASGKGGAIYG

-500 ADSGESRFSGNTAGG
+500 ADNGESRFSGNTAGG

-521 VDGIIRLEKT
+521 VAGLNNIILDQYYDEFDGNTIFEGIVIPT
-531 VNGYEQPAPSYDVS
+531 NAPA
-545 VSAENPIKGQL
+545 GQL

-564 KIIFDDGIDGE
+564 RIVFDDGIDGE

-622 VSGSSSAYART
+622 VSGSSSVYART

-913 SIGAEGGRKY
+913 SVGAEGGRKY

-993 ITDGDEVLISGL
+993 ITGGDEVLISGL

>member
-1 MTFDKFSDTIFPVTK
+1 
-16 KRSIKRSV
+16 
-24 FENNGTNLINNYYRG
+24 
-39 QKMTTNRTI
+39 MTTNKTI

-71 GRIDNGYDESIDNI
+71 EEIENGRGETIDNI
-85 KVEVDGEYS
+85 KVDVDGEYS

-100 QIGNIESTFTNNNGV
+100 QIGNIESTFTNNYEV
-115 ILNDGEI
+115 IRNYGEI

-129 KNNDE
+129 KNNE
-134 SVINYGLIEQVAG
+134 GSVQNYGLIEQVAG
-147 SVFENNRSGQNGGAI
+147 SVFENNVNNYGGGAI

-182 VYELGPIKIDEK
+182 VYEQQPVRIAMPEK
-194 ERYDVSR
+194 RDVGR

-250 DIENSAFDGNYNQTQ
+250 DIENSVFDGNYNQTR
-265 DEYDAGGAIAFWTEE
+265 DEYGAGGAIAFRTEE
-280 TQVAPTEV
+280 QQGQPNNMDERPT
-288 LPEPEEPFYA
+288 PEEPFYA

-326 YTNQSYGINVK
+326 YTNQTYGINVK

-350 AIYMMS
+350 AVYMMS
-356 GMSENNAN
+356 GMSENDRRNVEDAVWN
-364 ILANAISRSEI
+364 MPEVNK
-375 LVLKATI
+375 VTI
-382 RYGDQE
+382 KYGDQE
-388 KSVYLALD
+388 KTLFYLKDRRDARYNIYN
-396 GDKGGDPMTAAEFD
+396 MTAAEFD
-410 QYVKGGGKFAVV
+410 QYVREGGKFYVHNIVATAV
-422 DEIRAANDEEGY
+422 DAKTYQDAQDYYQGEILPGY
-434 QELVA
+434 GISD
-439 QFEELMTQ
+439 FEQYKDALYQ
-447 ASGYILDGLN
+447 ADIEHMLAPSL
-457 NYRDSQISVPGMTS
+457 
-471 KLTVVNSS
+471 KVVNSS
-479 FINNKASGKGGAVYG
+479 FINNKASGKGGAIYG

-500 ADSGESRFSGNTAGG
+500 ADNGESRFSGNTAGG

-521 VDGIIRLEKT
+521 VAGLNNIILDQYYDEFDGNTIFEGI
-531 VNGYEQPAPSYDVS
+531 VIPANAPD
-545 VSAENPIKGQL
+545 GQL

-564 KIIFDDGIDGE
+564 RIVFDDGIDGE

-622 VSGSSSAYART
+622 VSGSSSVYART

>member
-1 MTFDKFSDTIFPVTK
+1 MKEREKVRMLKPKTIF
-16 KRSIKRSV
+16 S
-24 FENNGTNLINNYYRG
+24 FA
-39 QKMTTNRTI
+39 
-48 GLFLLATTFLSTPAG
+48 LLAGTFLTFPSVAK
-63 AQDITEWT
+63 DITEWT
-71 GRIDNGYDESIDNI
+71 EEIENGRGETIDNI
-85 KVEVDGEYS
+85 KVDVDGEYS

-100 QIGNIESTFTNNNGV
+100 QIGNIESTFTNNYEV
-115 ILNDGEI
+115 IRNYGEI

-129 KNNDE
+129 KNNE
-134 SVINYGLIEQVAG
+134 NSLENYGLIEQVAG
-147 SVFENNRSGQNGGAI
+147 SVFENNINSYGGGAI

-182 VYELGPIKIDEK
+182 VYEQQPARIAMPEK
-194 ERYDVSR
+194 RDVGR

-250 DIENSAFDGNYNQTQ
+250 DIENSVFDGNYNQTR
-265 DEYDAGGAIAFWTEE
+265 DEYGAGGAIAFRTEE
-280 TQVAPTEV
+280 QQGQPNNMDERPT
-288 LPEPEEPFYA
+288 PEEPFYA

-326 YTNQSYGINVK
+326 YTNQTYGINVK

-350 AIYMMS
+350 AVYMMS
-356 GMSENNAN
+356 GMSENDRRNVEDAVWN
-364 ILANAISRSEI
+364 MPEVNK
-375 LVLKATI
+375 VTI
-382 RYGDQE
+382 KYGDQE
-388 KSVYLALD
+388 KTFFYL
-396 GDKGGDPMTAAEFD
+396 KNNQEERYNIYNMTAAEFD
-410 QYVKGGGKFAVV
+410 QYVREGGKFYVHNIVATAV
-422 DEIRAANDEEGY
+422 DAKTYQDALDYYQGEIQPGY
-434 QELVA
+434 GISD
-439 QFEELMTQ
+439 FEQYKDALYQ
-447 ASGYILDGLN
+447 ADIEHMLAPSL
-457 NYRDSQISVPGMTS
+457 
-471 KLTVVNSS
+471 KVVNSS
-479 FINNKASGKGGAVYG
+479 FINNKASGKGGAIYG

-500 ADSGESRFSGNTAGG
+500 ADNGESRFSGNTAGG

-521 VDGIIRLEKT
+521 VAGLNNIILDQYYDEFDGNTIFEGIVIPTNAL
-531 VNGYEQPAPSYDVS
+531 A
-545 VSAENPIKGQL
+545 GQL

-564 KIIFDDGIDGE
+564 RIVFDDGIDGE

-622 VSGSSSAYART
+622 VSGSSSVYART

-704 NVSRVIGSPYMWHA
+704 NVSRVIGSPYMWHT

>member
-1 MTFDKFSDTIFPVTK
+1 
-16 KRSIKRSV
+16 
-24 FENNGTNLINNYYRG
+24 
-39 QKMTTNRTI
+39 MTTNKTI

-71 GRIDNGYDESIDNI
+71 EEIENGRGETIDNI
-85 KVEVDGEYS
+85 KVDVDGEYS

-100 QIGNIESTFTNNNGV
+100 QIGNIESTFTNNYEV
-115 ILNDGEI
+115 IRNYGEI

-129 KNNDE
+129 KNNE
-134 SVINYGLIEQVAG
+134 NSLENYGLIEQVAG
-147 SVFENNRSGQNGGAI
+147 SVFENNINSYGGGAI

-182 VYELGPIKIDEK
+182 VYEQQPARIAMPEK
-194 ERYDVSR
+194 RDVGR

-250 DIENSAFDGNYNQTQ
+250 DIEGSVFDGNYNQTR
-265 DEYDAGGAIAFWTEE
+265 DEYGAGGAIAFRTEE
-280 TQVAPTEV
+280 QQGQPNNMDERPT
-288 LPEPEEPFYA
+288 PEEPFYA

-326 YTNQSYGINVK
+326 YTNQTYGINVK

-350 AIYMMS
+350 AVYMMS
-356 GMSENNAN
+356 GMSENDRRNVEDAVWN
-364 ILANAISRSEI
+364 MPEVNK
-375 LVLKATI
+375 VTI
-382 RYGDQE
+382 KYGDQE
-388 KSVYLALD
+388 KTLFYL
-396 GDKGGDPMTAAEFD
+396 KNNQEERYNIYNMTAAEFD
-410 QYVKGGGKFAVV
+410 QYVREGGKFYVHNIVATAV
-422 DEIRAANDEEGY
+422 DAKTYQDALDYYQGEIQPGY
-434 QELVA
+434 GISD
-439 QFEELMTQ
+439 FEQYKDALYQ
-447 ASGYILDGLN
+447 ADIKH
-457 NYRDSQISVPGMTS
+457 M
-471 KLTVVNSS
+471 LTPSLKVVNSS
-479 FINNKASGKGGAVYG
+479 FINNKASGKGGAIYG

-500 ADSGESRFSGNTAGG
+500 ADNGESRFSGNTAGG

-521 VDGIIRLEKT
+521 VAGLNNIILDQYYDEFDGNTIFEGI
-531 VNGYEQPAPSYDVS
+531 VIPANAPD
-545 VSAENPIKGQL
+545 GQL

-564 KIIFDDGIDGE
+564 RIVFDDGIDGE

-622 VSGSSSAYART
+622 VSGSSSVYART

-856 RSTVGSELDIDSWLG
+856 RSTVGSELDINSWLG

>member
-1 MTFDKFSDTIFPVTK
+1 MLRQNGKNSFLKEREKVRMLKPKTIF
-16 KRSIKRSV
+16 S
-24 FENNGTNLINNYYRG
+24 FA
-39 QKMTTNRTI
+39 
-48 GLFLLATTFLSTPAG
+48 LLAGTFLTFPSA
-63 AQDITEWT
+63 AKDITEWT
-71 GRIDNGYDESIDNI
+71 EEIENGRGETIDNI
-85 KVEVDGEYS
+85 KVDVDGEYS

-100 QIGNIESTFTNNNGV
+100 QIGNIESTFTNNYEV
-115 ILNDGEI
+115 IRNYGEI

-129 KNNDE
+129 KNNE
-134 SVINYGLIEQVAG
+134 NSLENYGLIEQVAG
-147 SVFENNRSGQNGGAI
+147 SIFENNVNNYGGGAI

-182 VYELGPIKIDEK
+182 VYEQQPARIAMPEK
-194 ERYDVSR
+194 RDVGR

-250 DIENSAFDGNYNQTQ
+250 DIEGSVFDGNYNQTR
-265 DEYDAGGAIAFWTEE
+265 DEYGAGGAIAFWTEE

-326 YTNQSYGINVK
+326 YTNQTYGINVK

-350 AIYMMS
+350 AVYMMS
-356 GMSENNAN
+356 GMSENDRRNVEDAVWN
-364 ILANAISRSEI
+364 MPEVNK
-375 LVLKATI
+375 VTI
-382 RYGDQE
+382 KYGDQE
-388 KSVYLALD
+388 KTLFYLKDRRDARYNIYN
-396 GDKGGDPMTAAEFD
+396 MTAAEFD
-410 QYVKGGGKFAVV
+410 QYVKDGGKFYVHNIVATAA
-422 DEIRAANDEEGY
+422 DAKTYQDALDYYQGEIQPGY
-434 QELVA
+434 GISD
-439 QFEELMTQ
+439 FEQYKDALYQ
-447 ASGYILDGLN
+447 ADIEHMLAPSL
-457 NYRDSQISVPGMTS
+457 
-471 KLTVVNSS
+471 KVVNSS
-479 FINNKASGKGGAVYG
+479 FINNKASGKGGAIYG

-500 ADSGESRFSGNTAGG
+500 ADNGESRFSGNTAGG

-521 VDGIIRLEKT
+521 VAGLNNIILDQYYDEFDGNTTFEGIVIPTNAL
-531 VNGYEQPAPSYDVS
+531 A
-545 VSAENPIKGQL
+545 GQL

-564 KIIFDDGIDGE
+564 RIVFDDGIDGE

-642 DVMVDREN
+642 DMMVDREN

-913 SIGAEGGRKY
+913 SVGAEGGRKY

>member
-1 MTFDKFSDTIFPVTK
+1 MKEREKVRMLKPKTIF
-16 KRSIKRSV
+16 S
-24 FENNGTNLINNYYRG
+24 FA
-39 QKMTTNRTI
+39 
-48 GLFLLATTFLSTPAG
+48 LLAGTFLTFPSVAK
-63 AQDITEWT
+63 DITEWT
-71 GRIDNGYDESIDNI
+71 EEIENGRGETIDNI
-85 KVEVDGEYS
+85 KVDVDGEYS

-100 QIGNIESTFTNNNGV
+100 QIGNIESTFTNNYEV
-115 ILNDGEI
+115 IRNYGEI

-129 KNNDE
+129 KNNE
-134 SVINYGLIEQVAG
+134 NSLENYGLIEQVAG
-147 SVFENNRSGQNGGAI
+147 SVFENNVNNYGGGAI

-170 GKIVDSTFTGNT
+170 GKIVDSTFTGNYI
-182 VYELGPIKIDEK
+182 YEQQPARIAMPEK
-194 ERYDVSR
+194 RDVGR

-215 GSLKADD
+215 ESLKADD

-234 GNHAAAGGAIF
+234 DNHAAAGGAIF

-250 DIENSAFDGNYNQTQ
+250 DIEGSVFDGNYNQTR
-265 DEYDAGGAIAFWTEE
+265 DEYGAGGAIAFWTEE

-326 YTNQSYGINVK
+326 YTNQTYGINVK

-356 GMSENNAN
+356 GMSENDRWNVEDAVWN
-364 ILANAISRSEI
+364 MPEVNK
-375 LVLKATI
+375 VTI
-382 RYGDQE
+382 KYGDQE
-388 KSVYLALD
+388 KTFFYL
-396 GDKGGDPMTAAEFD
+396 KNNQEERYNVNNMTAAEFD
-410 QYVKGGGKFAVV
+410 QYVREGGKFYVHNIVATAV
-422 DEIRAANDEEGY
+422 DAQTYQDAQDYYQGEILPGY
-434 QELVA
+434 GISD
-439 QFEELMTQ
+439 FEQYKDALYQ
-447 ASGYILDGLN
+447 ADIEHMLAPSL
-457 NYRDSQISVPGMTS
+457 
-471 KLTVVNSS
+471 KVVNSS
-479 FINNKASGKGGAVYG
+479 FINNKASGKGGAIYG

-500 ADSGESRFSGNTAGG
+500 ADNGESRFSGNTAGG

-521 VDGIIRLEKT
+521 VAGLNNIILDQYYDEFDGNTIFEGIVIPTNAL
-531 VNGYEQPAPSYDVS
+531 A
-545 VSAENPIKGQL
+545 GQL

-564 KIIFDDGIDGE
+564 RIVFDDGIDGE

-704 NVSRVIGSPYMWHA
+704 NVSRVIGSPYMWHT

-903 VNTDSDGTLW
+903 VNTDSNGTLW

-1054 NYAF
+1054 NLSLIHISEPTRPY